1 MALVNNATTIGTG
14 GQNLV
19 LETAGHIYIK
29 VNERYYELDFK
40 NSGSEKLYGK
50 PIVNE
55 VVQPTEEVDLSD
67 YITNDDLKKA
77 LKKYVTEKSW
87 QDVMDTQSALQ
98 NSLLDF
104 EEAIKPITVQTMQVV
119 VGSEELQFDWIY
131 SFTKTKGPNNSF
143 VDSPLYI
150 DMDESSTHYNQLVW
164 NPGYIKHY
172 TFDGPEIVRPEDSLG
187 SSYSDDQL
195 KKYWRW
201 YIKNSEGNDEL
212 EEINMDG
219 TFYVYLKV
227 PHSSGY
233 NKEGLDSLKSL
244 DSSSSS
250 ESSESSNNS
259 DIWGNGIHHAN
270 LDLDKNGMPL
280 QLVGTGIYAKTGIG
294 QVVYSSEAIKFG
306 PEHDETTGLNYY
318 YLLYAIVTNS
328 DGSPSIS
335 TLNGFTEIL
344 PGQIRAYIFATP
356 AGDQY
361 LDFLHGK
368 FRIGS
373 DTEYLEWNGTNL
385 NIKGGISVT
394 GGELKTELE
403 KFQSPTDNEIECWFS
418 DDGATNNW
426 DLPLP
431 NGDNEDNIKA
441 TPNWPVS
448 TWGDN
453 HAEHLGD
460 FYYVVA
466 DNSNTTNINEK
477 GLAYR
482 YIKKDDKYYWDKVSD
497 HSISK
502 ELYKVYQAKE
512 TADQALEKFSD
523 WAADGVISPLEVT
536 DIETEYNFIIN
547 DYKEQSYKATSLNLK
562 ETTEWTN
569 YNTAYNNYKTS
580 LEKVFTWWNGIKSD
594 PNTRIGTYPIP
605 NDFQTNLEAYYSAR
619 STFINLAFKNSTADV
634 SYITAAIKKGRTD
647 ITGGLVMTGLIEL
660 GFGLTNN
667 PDDANYYDSFRVMSG
682 INGICIKKDDNGN
695 YDYTDPAVW
704 FGGNNLD
711 LENEADM
718 NKPETCLLFIQ
729 KSDNTY
735 NKYAKS
741 DSTVVGTL
749 YKWMKDDGTNYY
761 SLDKDGDKLVHWSD
775 SGIPLSSITLPSGV
789 FKYSYSQL
797 IQKTFTSPLSFGDS
811 AGNQQILY
819 GTIKAYL
826 LPVINNNSYTVYN
839 VLTKVTETLTGTFN
853 SYIVQSHT
861 SPGTIDLSKQT
872 IITYTPTD
880 STSISGFIFSLDD
893 TLPLHYISYT
903 NLIPTKENGFLYT
916 FGSSSMMIIDVYKYI
931 GTETYQLYK
940 WTNDS
945 GSIYTLDDYLTKPK
959 YVYSYSSTTNIAT
972 YLKNYTVADHFINW
986 AKAMFRMNGS
996 GYLANG
1002 NISWDKEGTLK
1013 IGESMTI
1020 NSNGIIDLGYLHSG
1034 QSSFW
1039 IGTKSNK
1046 MLEVANNTCTINGSL
1061 RARAKDYY
1069 SGSFVSIEDSSGTMI
1084 ADIGST
1090 PLSTGAIPTYLRQT
1104 DDVGVFNAKG
1114 SVMYGAVN
1122 IPEGWEYQLIPW
1134 YYCYTDNELYK
1145 INYFNLEY
1153 SFARVSK
1160 EIKLTIILRKSDGIV
1175 NTDTEVFT
1183 KTFNVSKSTQSGKIT
1198 ITNLSYAIRETGIS
1212 LEGYFGYS
1220 LFMTLS
1226 PGQVKSGIKSDSHI
1240 IIRRGPCE
1248 AQITQTSA
1256 SIKKG
1261 TYIRPNG
1268 ISSVFGQ
1275 NCKFQWLGAMGLDDN
1290 NRFNKDYNY
1299 CDEGGTFIVTIPS
1312 IENGGTA
1319 KNVVGLEITGYRDSS
1334 GKPVTPGISI
1344 NLGDGWH
1351 KLKIEDNT
1359 LKIVN

>member
-19 LETAGHIYIK
+19 LETAGHIYVK

-55 VVQPTEEVDLSD
+55 IVQPTEEVDLSD

-131 SFTKTKGPNNSF
+131 NFTQTKGPNNTF

-150 DMDESSTHYNQLVW
+150 DMDESSEHYNQLVW

-212 EEINMDG
+212 EEINIDG

-250 ESSESSNNS
+250 ESSSNS
-259 DIWGNGIHHAN
+259 DIKGNGIHYAN

-306 PEHDETTGLNYY
+306 PEYDETTGLNYY

-368 FRIGS
+368 FRIGG
-373 DTEYLEWNGTNL
+373 TGEYLEWDGEKL
-385 NIKGGISVT
+385 NIKGSISVT

-403 KFQSPTDNEIECWFS
+403 KFQSPTDNEIECWFPVGI
-418 DDGATNNW
+418 DGVNKY

-431 NGDNEDNIKA
+431 NA
-441 TPNWPVS
+441 TNKEAIPNWPVS
-448 TWGDN
+448 TWGN
-453 HAEHLGD
+453 NLAEHLGD
-460 FYYVVA
+460 FYYVLE
-466 DNSNTTNINEK
+466 DNSSTTDNEK
-477 GLAYR
+477 DWAYR
-482 YIKKDDKYYWDKVSD
+482 YIKKDDKYYWDRVSD

-512 TADQALEKFSD
+512 TADQALNKLNK
-523 WAADGVISPLEVT
+523 WAEDGVISPFEIT
-536 DIETEYNFIIN
+536 EIETEYNFIIN
-547 DYKEQSYKATSLNLK
+547 DYKEQSKKFQDLGLTSKEWTTYDAKYTIYKGDLEGIVNWWNNP
-562 ETTEWTN
+562 ERTTETYDIPAGFKDHMEGY
-569 YNTAYNNYKTS
+569 YN
-580 LEKVFTWWNGIKSD
+580 
-594 PNTRIGTYPIP
+594 
-605 NDFQTNLEAYYSAR
+605 AR
-619 STFINLAFKNSTADV
+619 SAFINLAFEASIADV

-647 ITGGLVMTGLIEL
+647 ITGGLIMTGLIEL
-660 GFGLTNN
+660 GFGLAK
-667 PDDANYYDSFRVMSG
+667 PEDANYYDSFRVMSG
-682 INGICIKKDDNGN
+682 INGICEKKDVSGN
-695 YDYTDPAVW
+695 YDYTDPAIW

-711 LENEADM
+711 LENENDM

-741 DSTVVGTL
+741 DSTVEGTL
-749 YKWMKDDGTNYY
+749 YKWTKNDSSNSNYY
-761 SLDKDGDKLVHWSD
+761 SLDEAGDKLVHWSD
-775 SGIPLSSITLPSGV
+775 SGIPLSSITLPSGG
-789 FKYSYSQL
+789 FKYLYSQL
-797 IQKTFTSPLSFGDS
+797 IQKTFTTPLSFGDS

-826 LPVINNNSYTVYN
+826 LQVINNNSYTVYN
-839 VLTKVTETLTGTFN
+839 VLTKATETLTGTFN

-861 SPGTIDLSKQT
+861 SPDSIDLSKQT
-872 IITYTPTD
+872 IITYTPTNN
-880 STSISGFIFSLDD
+880 TSIEGFIF
-893 TLPLHYISYT
+893 TLNGTLHYISYT
-903 NLIPTKENGFLYT
+903 GLIPTKEKGFLYT
-916 FGSSSMMIIDVYKYI
+916 KGSGQTMVIDVYKYI

-940 WTNDS
+940 WTNDN

-959 YVYSYSSTTNIAT
+959 YVYSYSNNTPT

-1090 PLSTGAIPTYLRQT
+1090 PLSTKAIPTYLRQT

-1122 IPEGWEYQLIPW
+1122 IPEDWEYQLIPW
-1134 YYCYTDNELYK
+1134 YYCYTDNEIYK
-1145 INYFNLEY
+1145 VNYFNLEY

-1160 EIKLTIILRKSDGIV
+1160 EIILTIILRKSDGSV
-1175 NTDTEVFT
+1175 NYDTVVFT
-1183 KTFNVSKSTQSGKIT
+1183 QTFKVSKNTQSGKIT
-1198 ITNLSYAIRETGIS
+1198 ITNLDNAIKETGIP
-1212 LEGYFGYS
+1212 LESYFGYS

-1226 PGQVKSGIKSDSHI
+1226 PGQVKSGISSNSHI

-1248 AQITQTSA
+1248 AQITQTSS

-1275 NCKFQWLGAMGLDDN
+1275 NCKFQWLGTMVLDANGNFDTTE
-1290 NRFNKDYNY
+1290 NY
-1299 CDEGGTFIVTIPS
+1299 RSQGGTFIVTIPS
-1312 IENGGTA
+1312 VTGGDAA
-1319 KNVVGLEITGYRDSS
+1319 KNVIGLELTGYKDSS
-1334 GKPVTPGISI
+1334 GNSATPGISI

-1351 KLKIEDNT
+1351 KLKIENNT

>member
-1 MALVNNATTIGTG
+1 MALVNNATTIGTS

-19 LETAGHIYIK
+19 LETAGHIYVK

-87 QDVMDTQSALQ
+87 QDVMNTQSALQ

-119 VGSEELQFDWIY
+119 VGSEELQFDWI
-131 SFTKTKGPNNSF
+131 FDFAHTKGPNNTF

-244 DSSSSS
+244 DSSSSLDTPI
-250 ESSESSNNS
+250 NP
-259 DIWGNGIHHAN
+259 GNGLHNAN
-270 LDLDKNGMPL
+270 LDLDENGMPL

-294 QVVYSSEAIKFG
+294 KVVYSSEAIKFG
-306 PEHDETTGLNYY
+306 PEYDETTGLNYY

-361 LDFLHGK
+361 LDFLHGIFK
-368 FRIGS
+368 IGNDS
-373 DTEYLEWNGTNL
+373 DYLKWDGKKL
-385 NIKGGISVT
+385 DIKGSISVT
-394 GGELKTELE
+394 GGSLQTELE
-403 KFQSPTDNEIECWFS
+403 KFQSPTDNEIECWFPIGI
-418 DDGATNNW
+418 DGVNKY

-431 NGDNEDNIKA
+431 NATNKEA

-448 TWGDN
+448 TWGN
-453 HAEHLGD
+453 NLAEHLGD
-460 FYYVVA
+460 FYYVLE
-466 DNSNTTNINEK
+466 DNPNTTNINEK
-477 GLAYR
+477 DWAYR
-482 YIKKDDKYYWDKVSD
+482 YIKKDDKYYWDRVSD

-512 TADQALEKFSD
+512 TADQALKKFSD

-569 YNTAYNNYKTS
+569 YDAAYTNYEKS
-580 LEKVFTWWNGIKSD
+580 LKDVLDWWDGIKSYPD
-594 PNTRIGTYPIP
+594 KRTGTYPIP
-605 NDFQTNLEAYYSAR
+605 KNFKTNLDSYYSTR
-619 STFINLAFKNSTADV
+619 SLFINLALSSSLVDV
-634 SYITAAIKKGRTD
+634 SYITAAIKKGKTD
-647 ITGGLVMTGLIEL
+647 ITGGLIMTGLIEL
-660 GFGLTNN
+660 GFGLAKPEDT
-667 PDDANYYDSFRVMSG
+667 NYYDSFRVMSG

-695 YDYTDPAVW
+695 YDYSDPAVW

-711 LENEADM
+711 LENENDM

-729 KSDNTY
+729 KSDGTY

-741 DSTVVGTL
+741 DSTVEGTL
-749 YKWMKDDGTNYY
+749 YKWTKNDSSNSNYY
-761 SLDKDGDKLVHWSD
+761 SLDEAGDKLVHWSD
-775 SGIPLSSITLPSGV
+775 SGIPLSSITLPSGG
-789 FKYSYSQL
+789 FKYSYSQV
-797 IQKTFTSPLSFGDS
+797 IQKTFTNPLSFGDS
-811 AGNQQILY
+811 VGNSQILY

-826 LPVINNNSYTVYN
+826 LQVINNNSYTVYN
-839 VLTKVTETLTGTFN
+839 VLTKGTETLTGTFN
-853 SYIVQSHT
+853 SYIVKSHT
-861 SPGTIDLSKQT
+861 SPGSIDLSKQT
-872 IITYTPTD
+872 IITYTPTN
-880 STSISGFIFSLDD
+880 STNIEGFIFTLND
-893 TLPLHYISYT
+893 TNHYISYT
-903 NLIPTKENGFLYT
+903 GLIPTKEKGFLYT
-916 FGSSSMMIIDVYKYI
+916 VGSGQTMVIDVYKYI

-940 WTNDS
+940 WTNDN

-959 YVYSYSSTTNIAT
+959 YVYSYPNNTPT

-1039 IGTKSNK
+1039 IGTESNK

-1090 PLSTGAIPTYLRQT
+1090 PLSTKAIPTYLRQT
-1104 DDVGVFNAKG
+1104 DDVGVFDAKG

-1134 YYCYTDNELYK
+1134 YYCYTDNEIYK

-1160 EIKLTIILRKSDGIV
+1160 AIKLTIVLRKSDGFI

-1183 KTFNVSKSTQSGKIT
+1183 KTFNVSKDTQSGKIT
-1198 ITNLSYAIRETGIS
+1198 ITNLYNIIKETGIS
-1212 LEGYFGYS
+1212 LKSYFGYS

-1226 PGQVKSGIKSDSHI
+1226 PGQVKSGISSNSHI
-1240 IIRRGPCE
+1240 IIKRGSCE
-1248 AQITQTSA
+1248 AQITQTSS

-1275 NCKFQWLGAMGLDDN
+1275 NCKFQWLGTMVSDANGNFDTN
-1290 NRFNKDYNY
+1290 ENY
-1299 CDEGGTFIVTIPS
+1299 RSQGGTFIVTIPS
-1312 IENGGTA
+1312 VTGGDAA
-1319 KNVVGLEITGYRDSS
+1319 KNVIGLELTGYKDSS
-1334 GKPVTPGISI
+1334 GNNPTPGISI

-1351 KLKIEDNT
+1351 RLKIEDNT

>member
-19 LETAGHIYIK
+19 LETAGHIYVK

-55 VVQPTEEVDLSD
+55 IVQPAEEVDLSD

-119 VGSEELQFDWIY
+119 VGSEELQFDWI
-131 SFTKTKGPNNSF
+131 FDFAHTKGPNNTF

-150 DMDESSTHYNQLVW
+150 DMDESSEYYNQLVW

-187 SSYSDDQL
+187 SSYSDNQL

-250 ESSESSNNS
+250 ESSSNS
-259 DIWGNGIHHAN
+259 DIKGNGIHYAN

-306 PEHDETTGLNYY
+306 PEYDETTGLNYY

-403 KFQSPTDNEIECWFS
+403 KFQSPTDNEIECWFPVGI
-418 DDGATNNW
+418 DGVNKY

-431 NGDNEDNIKA
+431 NA
-441 TPNWPVS
+441 TNKEAIPNWPVS
-448 TWGDN
+448 TWGN
-453 HAEHLGD
+453 NLAEHLGD
-460 FYYVVA
+460 FYYVLE
-466 DNSNTTNINEK
+466 DNLSTTDNEK
-477 GLAYR
+477 DWAYR
-482 YIKKDDKYYWDKVSD
+482 YIKKDDKYYWDRVSD

-512 TADQALEKFSD
+512 TADQALNKLNK
-523 WAADGVISPLEVT
+523 WAEDGVISPFEIT
-536 DIETEYNFIIN
+536 EIETEYNFIIN
-547 DYKEQSYKATSLNLK
+547 DYKEQSKKFQDLGLTSKEWTTYDAKYTIYKGDLEGIVNWWNNP
-562 ETTEWTN
+562 ERTTETYDIPAGFKDHMEGY
-569 YNTAYNNYKTS
+569 YN
-580 LEKVFTWWNGIKSD
+580 
-594 PNTRIGTYPIP
+594 
-605 NDFQTNLEAYYSAR
+605 AR
-619 STFINLAFKNSTADV
+619 SAFINLAFEASIADV

-647 ITGGLVMTGLIEL
+647 ITGGLIMTGLIEL
-660 GFGLTNN
+660 GFGLAK
-667 PDDANYYDSFRVMSG
+667 PEDANYYDSFRVMSG
-682 INGICIKKDDNGN
+682 INGICEKKDVSGN
-695 YDYTDPAVW
+695 YDYTDPAIW

-711 LENEADM
+711 LENENDM

-741 DSTVVGTL
+741 DSTVEGTL
-749 YKWMKDDGTNYY
+749 YKWTKNDSSNSNYY
-761 SLDKDGDKLVHWSD
+761 SLDEAGDKLVHWSD
-775 SGIPLSSITLPSGV
+775 SGIPLSSITLPSGG
-789 FKYSYSQL
+789 FKYLYSQL
-797 IQKTFTSPLSFGDS
+797 IQKTFTTPLSFGDS

-826 LPVINNNSYTVYN
+826 LQVINNNSYTVYN
-839 VLTKVTETLTGTFN
+839 VLTKATETLTGTFN

-861 SPGTIDLSKQT
+861 SPGSIDLSKQT
-872 IITYTPTD
+872 IITYTPTNN
-880 STSISGFIFSLDD
+880 TSIEGFIF
-893 TLPLHYISYT
+893 TLNGTLHYISYT
-903 NLIPTKENGFLYT
+903 GLIPTKEKGFLYT
-916 FGSSSMMIIDVYKYI
+916 KGSGQTMVIDVYKYI

-940 WTNDS
+940 WTNDN

-959 YVYSYSSTTNIAT
+959 YVYSYSNNTPT

-1090 PLSTGAIPTYLRQT
+1090 PLSTKAIPTYLRQT

-1122 IPEGWEYQLIPW
+1122 IPEDWEYQLIPW
-1134 YYCYTDNELYK
+1134 YYCYTDNEIYK
-1145 INYFNLEY
+1145 VNYFNLEY

-1160 EIKLTIILRKSDGIV
+1160 EIILTIILRKSDGSV
-1175 NTDTEVFT
+1175 NYDTVVFT
-1183 KTFNVSKSTQSGKIT
+1183 QTFKVSKNTQSGKIT
-1198 ITNLSYAIRETGIS
+1198 ITNLDNAIKETGIP
-1212 LEGYFGYS
+1212 LESYFGYS

-1226 PGQVKSGIKSDSHI
+1226 PGQVKSGISSNSHI

-1248 AQITQTSA
+1248 AQITQTSS

-1275 NCKFQWLGAMGLDDN
+1275 NCKFQWLGTMVLDANGNFDTTE
-1290 NRFNKDYNY
+1290 NY
-1299 CDEGGTFIVTIPS
+1299 RSQGGTFIVTIPS
-1312 IENGGTA
+1312 VTGGDAA
-1319 KNVVGLEITGYRDSS
+1319 KNVIGLELTGYKDSS
-1334 GKPVTPGISI
+1334 GNSATPGISI

-1351 KLKIEDNT
+1351 RLKIENNT

>member
-19 LETAGHIYIK
+19 LETAGRIYVK

-55 VVQPTEEVDLSD
+55 IVQPTEEVDLSD

-131 SFTKTKGPNNSF
+131 SFTQTKGPNNTF

-150 DMDESSTHYNQLVW
+150 DMDESSEHYNQLVW

-227 PHSSGY
+227 PHSGGY

-250 ESSESSNNS
+250 ESSESSNNP
-259 DIWGNGIHHAN
+259 DIKGKGIHNAN

-356 AGDQY
+356 NGDQY

-373 DTEYLEWNGTNL
+373 NSEYLEWDGEKL
-385 NIKGGISVT
+385 NIKGSISVT
-394 GGELKTELE
+394 GGDLQTELE

-418 DDGATNNW
+418 DKGAENNW

-441 TPNWPVS
+441 TPNWPAS
-448 TWGDN
+448 TWGNN

-466 DNSNTTNINEK
+466 DNPNTTNINEK
-477 GLAYR
+477 DWAYR
-482 YIKKDDKYYWDKVSD
+482 YIKKDDKYYWDRVSD

-512 TADQALEKFSD
+512 TADQALNKLNK
-523 WAADGVISPLEVT
+523 WAEDGVISPLEIT
-536 DIETEYNFIIN
+536 EIETEYNFIIN
-547 DYKEQSYKATSLNLK
+547 DYKEQSKKSQDLGLTSEEWTTYNDKYIIYKGDLESIVNWWNNP
-562 ETTEWTN
+562 ERTTETCDIPTGFKN
-569 YNTAYNNYKTS
+569 HMEEYYN
-580 LEKVFTWWNGIKSD
+580 
-594 PNTRIGTYPIP
+594 
-605 NDFQTNLEAYYSAR
+605 AR
-619 STFINLAFKNSTADV
+619 SAFINLAFEASVADV
-634 SYITAAIKKGRTD
+634 SYITAAIKKGKTD
-647 ITGGLVMTGLIEL
+647 ITGGLIMTGLIEL
-660 GFGLTNN
+660 GFGLAK
-667 PDDANYYDSFRVMSG
+667 PEDANYYDSFRVMSG
-682 INGICIKKDDNGN
+682 INGICEKKDASGN
-695 YDYTDPAVW
+695 YDYTDPAIW

-711 LENEADM
+711 LENENDM

-761 SLDKDGDKLVHWSD
+761 SLDKGGDKLVHWSD
-775 SGIPLSSITLPSGV
+775 SGIPLSSITLPSGG

-797 IQKTFTSPLSFGDS
+797 IQKTFTSPLSFEDS

-826 LPVINNNSYTVYN
+826 LQVINNNSYTVYN
-839 VLTKVTETLTGTFN
+839 VLTKTTETLTGTFN
-853 SYIVQSHT
+853 SYIVKSHT

-880 STSISGFIFSLDD
+880 STSISGFIFSLNG
-893 TLPLHYISYT
+893 TNHYISYT
-903 NLIPTKENGFLYT
+903 GLIPTKENGFLYT

-945 GSIYTLDDYLTKPK
+945 ESIYTLDDYLTKPK
-959 YVYSYSSTTNIAT
+959 YVYSYSSTNNIAT
-972 YLKNYTVADHFINW
+972 YLRNYTVVDHFINW

-1104 DDVGVFNAKG
+1104 DDVGIFDAKG

-1134 YYCYTDNELYK
+1134 YYCYTNNEIYK

-1160 EIKLTIILRKSDGIV
+1160 EIELTIILRKSDGSV
-1175 NTDTEVFT
+1175 NYDTKVFT

-1198 ITNLSYAIRETGIS
+1198 ITNLSNAIKETGIS
-1212 LEGYFGYS
+1212 LESYFGYS

-1256 SIKKG
+1256 SIKEG

-1275 NCKFQWLGAMGLDDN
+1275 NCKFQWLGAMEQNSYGDFN
-1290 NRFNKDYNY
+1290 NYRSQ
-1299 CDEGGTFIVTIPS
+1299 GGTFIVAIPS
-1312 IENGGTA
+1312 KEGGDAA
-1319 KNVVGLEITGYRDSS
+1319 KNIVGLEITGYRDSS
-1334 GKPVTPGISI
+1334 GNKVTPGISI

-1351 KLKIEDNT
+1351 RLKIENNT

>member
-19 LETAGHIYIK
+19 LETAGHIYVK

-55 VVQPTEEVDLSD
+55 IVQPTEEVDLSD

-201 YIKNSEGNDEL
+201 YIKNSEGVDDI

-270 LDLDKNGMPL
+270 LDLDENGMPL

-306 PEHDETTGLNYY
+306 PEYDETTGLNYY

-361 LDFLHGK
+361 LDFLHGIFK
-368 FRIGS
+368 IGNDS
-373 DTEYLEWNGTNL
+373 DYLKWDGKKL
-385 NIKGGISVT
+385 DIKGSISVT
-394 GGELKTELE
+394 GGSLQTELE
-403 KFQSPTDNEIECWFS
+403 KFQSPTYNEIECWFS
-418 DDGATNNW
+418 DEGAINNY

-431 NGDNEDNIKA
+431 NENNKGAD
-441 TPNWPVS
+441 PNWPVS
-448 TWGDN
+448 TWDGDYAK
-453 HAEHLGD
+453 HVGD
-460 FYYVVA
+460 FYYVVE
-466 DNSNTTNINEK
+466 DNTNTTDNEK
-477 GLAYR
+477 GLAYH
-482 YIKKDDKYYWDKVSD
+482 YIKDGDNYYWAKVSD
-497 HSISK
+497 NSLSL
-502 ELYKVYQAKE
+502 ELYKVYQAKKE
-512 TADQALEKFSD
+512 ADEAINKFSE

-536 DIETEYNFIIN
+536 YIETEYNFIIN

-562 ETTEWTN
+562 KTTEWTK
-569 YNTAYNNYKTS
+569 YNTAYDNYKTN
-580 LEKVFTWWNGIKSD
+580 LEKVFTWWNEIKNDSD
-594 PNTRIGTYPIP
+594 KRTGTYAIP
-605 NDFQTNLEAYYSAR
+605 DDFKTILDSYYSTR
-619 STFINLAFKNSTADV
+619 SVFINLALSSSLADV

-647 ITGGLVMTGLIEL
+647 ITGGLIMSGLIEL
-660 GFGLTNN
+660 GFGLAK

-682 INGICIKKDDNGN
+682 INGICEKKDASGN
-695 YDYTDPAVW
+695 YDYTDPAIW

-741 DSTVVGTL
+741 DSIVEGTL
-749 YKWMKDDGTNYY
+749 YKWIKNDSTNYY
-761 SLDKDGDKLVHWSD
+761 SLDKAGDKLVHWSD
-775 SGIPLSSITLPSGV
+775 SEIPLSSITLPSGG

-797 IQKTFTSPLSFGDS
+797 IQKTFTSPLSFEDS

-826 LPVINNNSYTVYN
+826 LQVINNNSYTVYN
-839 VLTKVTETLTGTFN
+839 VLTKQTETLTGTFN
-853 SYIVQSHT
+853 SYIVKSHT
-861 SPGTIDLSKQT
+861 SPGTIDLSKRT

-903 NLIPTKENGFLYT
+903 GLIPTKENGFLYT

-959 YVYSYSSTTNIAT
+959 YVYSYSSTNNTAT
-972 YLKNYTVADHFINW
+972 YLRNYTVVDHFINW

-996 GYLANG
+996 GYLASG
-1002 NISWDKEGTLK
+1002 NISWNKEGTLK

-1020 NSNGIIDLGYLHSG
+1020 SSNGIIDLGYLHSG

-1090 PLSTGAIPTYLRQT
+1090 PLSTKAIPTYLRQT
-1104 DDVGVFNAKG
+1104 DDVGVFDAKG

-1134 YYCYTDNELYK
+1134 YYCYTDNEIYK

-1160 EIKLTIILRKSDGIV
+1160 EIKLTIILRKSDGSV
-1175 NTDTEVFT
+1175 NYDTEVFT
-1183 KTFNVSKSTQSGKIT
+1183 KTFNVSKDTQSGKIT
-1198 ITNLSYAIRETGIS
+1198 ITNLYNIIKETGIS
-1212 LEGYFGYS
+1212 LESYFGYS
-1220 LFMTLS
+1220 LFITLS
-1226 PGQVKSGIKSDSHI
+1226 PGQVKSGISSNSHI

-1248 AQITQTSA
+1248 TQITQISS

-1275 NCKFQWLGAMGLDDN
+1275 NCKFQWLGAMVSDTNGNFDTTE
-1290 NRFNKDYNY
+1290 NY
-1299 CDEGGTFIVTIPS
+1299 RSQGGTFIVTVPS
-1312 IENGGTA
+1312 VTGGDAA
-1319 KNVVGLEITGYRDSS
+1319 KNVIGLELTGYRDSS
-1334 GKPVTPGISI
+1334 GNKVTPGISI

-1351 KLKIEDNT
+1351 RLKIENNT

>member
-19 LETAGHIYIK
+19 LETAGRIYVK

-55 VVQPTEEVDLSD
+55 IVQPTEEVDLSD

-131 SFTKTKGPNNSF
+131 SFTQTKGPNNAF

-150 DMDESSTHYNQLVW
+150 DMDESSEHYNQLVW

-250 ESSESSNNS
+250 DTPINP
-259 DIWGNGIHHAN
+259 GNGIHNAN

-373 DTEYLEWNGTNL
+373 NSEYLEWDGEKL
-385 NIKGGISVT
+385 NIKGSISVT
-394 GGELKTELE
+394 GGDLQTELE
-403 KFQSPTDNEIECWFS
+403 KFQSPTYNEIECWFS
-418 DDGATNNW
+418 DDVEENKYN
-426 DLPLP
+426 LPLP
-431 NGDNEDNIKA
+431 NENNKEAN
-441 TPNWPVS
+441 PNWPVS
-448 TWGDN
+448 TWNGDYAK
-453 HAEHLGD
+453 HVGD

-466 DNSNTTNINEK
+466 DNPDTTNNEE
-477 GLAYR
+477 GLAYH
-482 YIKKDDKYYWDKVSD
+482 YIKDGDNYYWAKVSD
-497 HSISK
+497 NSLSL
-502 ELYKVYQAKE
+502 ELYKVYQAKKE
-512 TADQALEKFSD
+512 ADEAINKFSE
-523 WAADGVISPLEVT
+523 WSADGVISPLEVT

-547 DYKEQSYKATSLNLK
+547 DYKEQSYKATTLNLE
-562 ETTEWTN
+562 ETKEWTN
-569 YNTAYNNYKTS
+569 YDAAYNKYKTS
-580 LEKVFTWWNGIKSD
+580 LEGVFTWWNGIKSD
-594 PNTRIGTYPIP
+594 PNTRTGTYIIP
-605 NDFQTNLEAYYSAR
+605 DDFKTNLDSYYSTR
-619 STFINLAFKNSTADV
+619 SLFINLALSSSLTDV
-634 SYITAAIKKGRTD
+634 SYITAAIKKGKTD
-647 ITGGLVMTGLIEL
+647 ITGGLIMTGLIEL

-667 PDDANYYDSFRVMSG
+667 PDDTNYYDSFRVMSG
-682 INGICIKKDDNGN
+682 INGICIKKDASGN

-711 LENEADM
+711 LENENDM

-749 YKWMKDDGTNYY
+749 HKWMKDDGANYY

-775 SGIPLSSITLPSGV
+775 SGIPLSSITLPSYV

-797 IQKTFTSPLSFGDS
+797 IQKTFTSTLSFEDS

-826 LPVINNNSYTVYN
+826 LQFINNNSYTVYN
-839 VLTKVTETLTGTFN
+839 VLTKQTETLTGTFN

-880 STSISGFIFSLDD
+880 NTSIEGFIF
-893 TLPLHYISYT
+893 TLNGTNHYISYT
-903 NLIPTKENGFLYT
+903 GLIPTKEKGFLYT
-916 FGSSSMMIIDVYKYI
+916 VGSGQTMVIDVYKYI

-959 YVYSYSSTTNIAT
+959 YVYSYSNNTPT

-1090 PLSTGAIPTYLRQT
+1090 PLSTKAIPTYLRQT
-1104 DDVGVFNAKG
+1104 DDVGIFDAKG

-1134 YYCYTDNELYK
+1134 YYCYTDNEIYK

-1160 EIKLTIILRKSDGIV
+1160 EIELTIILRKSDGSV
-1175 NTDTEVFT
+1175 NDDTKVFT

-1198 ITNLSYAIRETGIS
+1198 ITNLSNAIKETGIS
-1212 LEGYFGYS
+1212 LKSYFGYS

-1226 PGQVKSGIKSDSHI
+1226 PGQVKSGINSNSHI

-1248 AQITQTSA
+1248 AQITQTSS

-1275 NCKFQWLGAMGLDDN
+1275 NCKFQWLGAMVSDTNGNFDTN
-1290 NRFNKDYNY
+1290 ENY
-1299 CDEGGTFIVTIPS
+1299 RSQGGTFIVTVPS
-1312 IENGGTA
+1312 VTGGDAA
-1319 KNVVGLEITGYRDSS
+1319 KNVIGLELTGYRDSS
-1334 GKPVTPGISI
+1334 GNKSTPGISI

-1351 KLKIEDNT
+1351 RLKIENNT

>member
-19 LETAGHIYIK
+19 LETAGHIYVK

-55 VVQPTEEVDLSD
+55 IVQPTEEVDLSD

-131 SFTKTKGPNNSF
+131 SFTQTKGPNNAF

-150 DMDESSTHYNQLVW
+150 DMDESSEHYNQLVW

-201 YIKNSEGNDEL
+201 YIKNSEGKDAL

-233 NKEGLDSLKSL
+233 NKEGLDNLKSL
-244 DSSSSS
+244 NSSSGS
-250 ESSESSNNS
+250 ESSESSNNP
-259 DIWGNGIHHAN
+259 DIKGKGIHNAN

-356 AGDQY
+356 NGDQY
-361 LDFLHGK
+361 LDFLHGIFK
-368 FRIGS
+368 IGNDS
-373 DTEYLEWNGTNL
+373 DYLKWDGEKL
-385 NIKGGISVT
+385 DIKGSISVT
-394 GGELKTELE
+394 GGSLQTELE
-403 KFQSPTDNEIECWFS
+403 KFQSPTYNEIECWFS
-418 DDGATNNW
+418 DDGAENNW

-431 NGDNEDNIKA
+431 NENNKEAKS
-441 TPNWPVS
+441 NWPVS
-448 TWGDN
+448 TWNGDYAK
-453 HAEHLGD
+453 HIGD
-460 FYYVVA
+460 FYYVVE
-466 DNSNTTNINEK
+466 DNPNTTDNEK
-477 GLAYR
+477 GLAYH
-482 YIKKDDKYYWDKVSD
+482 YIKDGDNYYWARVSD
-497 HSISK
+497 KSLSL
-502 ELYKVYQAKE
+502 ELYKVYQAKKE
-512 TADQALEKFSD
+512 ADEALNKFSE
-523 WAADGVISPLEVT
+523 WAADGVISPFEIT
-536 DIETEYNFIIN
+536 EIETEYNFIIN
-547 DYKEQSYKATSLNLK
+547 DYKEQLNKANTLNLTSTDK
-562 ETTEWTN
+562 WKN
-569 YNTAYNNYKTS
+569 YYNSYVLYEGCLDTILK
-580 LEKVFTWWNGIKSD
+580 WWND
-594 PNTRIGTYPIP
+594 PDRAKDTYTIN
-605 NDFQTNLEAYYSAR
+605 NDLKTYLENYYSAR
-619 STFINLAFKNSTADV
+619 SEFINLAFESSGNDI
-634 SYITAAIKKGRTD
+634 SYITAAIKKGKTD
-647 ITGGLVMTGLIEL
+647 ITGGLIMTGLIEL

-682 INGICIKKDDNGN
+682 INGICIKKDASGN
-695 YDYTDPAVW
+695 YDYTDPAIW

-711 LENEADM
+711 LENEDDM

-789 FKYSYSQL
+789 SKYSYSQL

-826 LPVINNNSYTVYN
+826 LQVINNNSYTVYN
-839 VLTKVTETLTGTFN
+839 VLTKQTETLTGTFN

-861 SPGTIDLSKQT
+861 SPDTIDLSKKN

-880 STSISGFIFSLDD
+880 STSISGFIFNLNN
-893 TLPLHYISYT
+893 TLHYISYT
-903 NLIPTKENGFLYT
+903 DLIPTKEKGFLYT
-916 FGSSSMMIIDVYKYI
+916 VGSGQTRVIDVYKYI

-959 YVYSYSSTTNIAT
+959 YVYSYSSTNNIAT
-972 YLKNYTVADHFINW
+972 YLRNYTVVDHFINW

-1020 NSNGIIDLGYLHSG
+1020 SSNGIIDLGYLHSG

-1090 PLSTGAIPTYLRQT
+1090 PLSTKAIPTYLRQT

-1134 YYCYTDNELYK
+1134 YYCYTDNEIYK

-1160 EIKLTIILRKSDGIV
+1160 EIKLTIILRKSDGFV
-1175 NTDTEVFT
+1175 NKDTVVFSQPF
-1183 KTFNVSKSTQSGKIT
+1183 KVSKGTQSGKIT
-1198 ITNLSYAIRETGIS
+1198 ITNLYNTIKETGIS
-1212 LEGYFGYS
+1212 LGSYFGYS

-1240 IIRRGPCE
+1240 IIRRGSCE

-1275 NCKFQWLGAMGLDDN
+1275 NCKFQWLGAMGLDND

-1319 KNVVGLEITGYRDSS
+1319 KDVVGLEITGYRDSS
-1334 GKPVTPGISI
+1334 GNPATPGISI

-1351 KLKIEDNT
+1351 RLKIENNT

>member
-19 LETAGHIYIK
+19 LETAGRIYVK

-131 SFTKTKGPNNSF
+131 SFTQTKGPNNAF

-150 DMDESSTHYNQLVW
+150 DMDESSEHYNQLVW

-244 DSSSSS
+244 DSSSGS
-250 ESSESSNNS
+250 ESSESSNNP
-259 DIWGNGIHHAN
+259 DIKGKGIHNAN

-356 AGDQY
+356 NGDQY

-373 DTEYLEWNGTNL
+373 NSEYLEWDGEKL
-385 NIKGGISVT
+385 NIKGSISVT
-394 GGELKTELE
+394 GGDLQTELE
-403 KFQSPTDNEIECWFS
+403 KFQSPTYNEIECWFS
-418 DDGATNNW
+418 DDVEENKYN
-426 DLPLP
+426 LPLP
-431 NGDNEDNIKA
+431 NENNKEAN
-441 TPNWPVS
+441 PNWPVS
-448 TWGDN
+448 TWNGDYAK
-453 HAEHLGD
+453 HVGD

-466 DNSNTTNINEK
+466 DNPDTTNNEE
-477 GLAYR
+477 GLAYH
-482 YIKKDDKYYWDKVSD
+482 YIKDGDNYYWARVSD
-497 HSISK
+497 KSLSL
-502 ELYKVYQAKE
+502 ELYKVYQAKKE
-512 TADQALEKFSD
+512 ADEAINKFSE

-569 YNTAYNNYKTS
+569 YDNAYNKYKTS
-580 LEKVFTWWNGIKSD
+580 LEKVFTWWNGIKNYPD
-594 PNTRIGTYPIP
+594 KRTGTYPIP
-605 NDFQTNLEAYYSAR
+605 DDFKTNLDSYYSTR
-619 STFINLAFKNSTADV
+619 SIFINLALSSSLVDI
-634 SYITAAIKKGRTD
+634 SYITAAIKKGKTD
-647 ITGGLVMTGLIEL
+647 ITGGLIMTGLIEL
-660 GFGLTNN
+660 GFGLAK
-667 PDDANYYDSFRVMSG
+667 PEDANYYDSFRVMSG
-682 INGICIKKDDNGN
+682 INGICEKKDASGN
-695 YDYTDPAVW
+695 YDYTDPAIW

-711 LENEADM
+711 LENENDM

-749 YKWMKDDGTNYY
+749 HKWMKDDGTNYY

-797 IQKTFTSPLSFGDS
+797 IQKTFTSTLSFEDS

-826 LPVINNNSYTVYN
+826 LQFINNNSYTVYN
-839 VLTKVTETLTGTFN
+839 VLTKQTETLTGTFN
-853 SYIVQSHT
+853 SYIVKSHT
-861 SPGTIDLSKQT
+861 SPDTIDLSKQT

-880 STSISGFIFSLDD
+880 STSIEGFIFILNG
-893 TLPLHYISYT
+893 TNHYISYT
-903 NLIPTKENGFLYT
+903 GLIPTKEKGFLYT
-916 FGSSSMMIIDVYKYI
+916 VGSGQTMVIDVYKYI

-959 YVYSYSSTTNIAT
+959 YVYSYSSTNNIAT
-972 YLKNYTVADHFINW
+972 YLRNYTVADHFINW

-1061 RARAKDYY
+1061 RAKAKNYY

-1104 DDVGVFNAKG
+1104 DDVGIFDAKG
-1114 SVMYGAVN
+1114 SVMYGTVN
-1122 IPEGWEYQLIPW
+1122 IPEDWEYQLIPW
-1134 YYCYTDNELYK
+1134 YNCYTDNEIYK
-1145 INYFNLEY
+1145 INYFNLDY

-1160 EIKLTIILRKSDGIV
+1160 AIKLTIVLRKSDGFV

-1183 KTFNVSKSTQSGKIT
+1183 KTFNVSKDTQSGSIT
-1198 ITNLSYAIRETGIS
+1198 VDNFKNNRIS
-1212 LEGYFGYS
+1212 LESYFSYS

-1226 PGQVKSGIKSDSHI
+1226 PGQVKSGIKSDSW
-1240 IIRRGPCE
+1240 IRINRGTCE

-1256 SIKKG
+1256 SIKEG

-1275 NCKFQWLGAMGLDDN
+1275 NCKFQWLGAMEQNSYGDFN
-1290 NRFNKDYNY
+1290 NYRSQ
-1299 CDEGGTFIVTIPS
+1299 GGTFIVAIPS
-1312 IENGGTA
+1312 KEGGDA
-1319 KNVVGLEITGYRDSS
+1319 VKNIVGLEITGYRDSS
-1334 GKPVTPGISI
+1334 GNKVTPGISI

-1351 KLKIEDNT
+1351 RLKIENNT

>member
-19 LETAGHIYIK
+19 LETAGRIYVK

-55 VVQPTEEVDLSD
+55 IVQPTEEVDLSD

-131 SFTKTKGPNNSF
+131 SFTQTKGPNNAF

-150 DMDESSTHYNQLVW
+150 DMDESSEHYNQLVW

-244 DSSSSS
+244 NSSSGS
-250 ESSESSNNS
+250 ESSESSNNP
-259 DIWGNGIHHAN
+259 DIKGKGIHNAN

-356 AGDQY
+356 NGDQY

-373 DTEYLEWNGTNL
+373 TSEYLEWDGEKL
-385 NIKGGISVT
+385 NIKGSISVT

-403 KFQSPTDNEIECWFS
+403 KFQSPTDNEIECWFPVGI
-418 DDGATNNW
+418 DGVKKY

-431 NGDNEDNIKA
+431 NATNKEA

-448 TWGDN
+448 TWGN
-453 HAEHLGD
+453 NLAEHLGD
-460 FYYVVA
+460 FYYVIE
-466 DNSNTTNINEK
+466 DNPNTTNINEK
-477 GLAYR
+477 DWAYR
-482 YIKKDDKYYWDKVSD
+482 YIKKDDKYYWDRVSD

-512 TADQALEKFSD
+512 TADQALNKLNK
-523 WAADGVISPLEVT
+523 WAEDGVISPLEIT
-536 DIETEYNFIIN
+536 EIETEYNFIIN
-547 DYKEQSYKATSLNLK
+547 DYKEQSKKSQDLGLTSEEWTTYNDKYIIYKGDLESIVNWWNNP
-562 ETTEWTN
+562 ERTTETCDIPTGFKN
-569 YNTAYNNYKTS
+569 HMEEYYN
-580 LEKVFTWWNGIKSD
+580 V
-594 PNTRIGTYPIP
+594 
-605 NDFQTNLEAYYSAR
+605 R
-619 STFINLAFKNSTADV
+619 STFINLAFEASIADV
-634 SYITAAIKKGRTD
+634 SYITAAIKKGKTD
-647 ITGGLVMTGLIEL
+647 ITGGLIMTGLIEL
-660 GFGLTNN
+660 GFGLAK
-667 PDDANYYDSFRVMSG
+667 PEDANYYDSFRVMSG
-682 INGICIKKDDNGN
+682 INGICEKKDASGN
-695 YDYTDPAVW
+695 YDYTDPAIW

-711 LENEADM
+711 LENENDM

-741 DSTVVGTL
+741 DSIVVGTL
-749 YKWMKDDGTNYY
+749 HKWMKDDGTNYY
-761 SLDKDGDKLVHWSD
+761 SLDKNGDKLVHWSD
-775 SGIPLSSITLPSGV
+775 SGIPLSSITLPSGG

-826 LPVINNNSYTVYN
+826 LQVINNNSYTVYN
-839 VLTKVTETLTGTFN
+839 VLTKTTETLTGTFN
-853 SYIVQSHT
+853 SYIVKSHT
-861 SPGTIDLSKQT
+861 SPDTIDLSKQT

-880 STSISGFIFSLDD
+880 STSISGFIFSLNG
-893 TLPLHYISYT
+893 TNHYISYT
-903 NLIPTKENGFLYT
+903 GLIPTKENGFLYT

-940 WTNDS
+940 WTNDN

-959 YVYSYSSTTNIAT
+959 YVYSYSSTNNIAT
-972 YLKNYTVADHFINW
+972 YLRNYTVVDHFINW

-1134 YYCYTDNELYK
+1134 YYCYTDNEIYK

-1160 EIKLTIILRKSDGIV
+1160 EIELTIILRKSDGSV
-1175 NTDTEVFT
+1175 NYDTKVFT

-1198 ITNLSYAIRETGIS
+1198 ITNLSNAIKETGIS
-1212 LEGYFGYS
+1212 LESYFGYS

-1256 SIKKG
+1256 SIKEG

-1275 NCKFQWLGAMGLDDN
+1275 NCKFQWLGAMEQNSYGDFN
-1290 NRFNKDYNY
+1290 NYRSQ
-1299 CDEGGTFIVTIPS
+1299 GGTFIVAIPS
-1312 IENGGTA
+1312 KEGGDAA
-1319 KNVVGLEITGYRDSS
+1319 KNIVGLEITGYRDSS
-1334 GKPVTPGISI
+1334 GNKVTPGISI

-1351 KLKIEDNT
+1351 RLKIENNT

>member
-1 MALVNNATTIGTG
+1 
-14 GQNLV
+14 
-19 LETAGHIYIK
+19 
-29 VNERYYELDFK
+29 
-40 NSGSEKLYGK
+40 
-50 PIVNE
+50 
-55 VVQPTEEVDLSD
+55 
-67 YITNDDLKKA
+67 
-77 LKKYVTEKSW
+77 
-87 QDVMDTQSALQ
+87 
-98 NSLLDF
+98 
-104 EEAIKPITVQTMQVV
+104 
-119 VGSEELQFDWIY
+119 
-131 SFTKTKGPNNSF
+131 
-143 VDSPLYI
+143 
-150 DMDESSTHYNQLVW
+150 
-164 NPGYIKHY
+164 
-172 TFDGPEIVRPEDSLG
+172 
-187 SSYSDDQL
+187 
-195 KKYWRW
+195 
-201 YIKNSEGNDEL
+201 
-212 EEINMDG
+212 
-219 TFYVYLKV
+219 
-227 PHSSGY
+227 
-233 NKEGLDSLKSL
+233 
-244 DSSSSS
+244 
-250 ESSESSNNS
+250 
-259 DIWGNGIHHAN
+259 
-270 LDLDKNGMPL
+270 MPL

-356 AGDQY
+356 NGDQY

-373 DTEYLEWNGTNL
+373 TSEYLEWDGEKL
-385 NIKGGISVT
+385 NIKGSISVT

-403 KFQSPTDNEIECWFS
+403 KFQSPTDNEIECWFPVGI
-418 DDGATNNW
+418 DGVKKY

-431 NGDNEDNIKA
+431 NATNKEA

-448 TWGDN
+448 TWGN
-453 HAEHLGD
+453 NLAEHLGD
-460 FYYVVA
+460 FYYVIE
-466 DNSNTTNINEK
+466 DNPNTTNINEK
-477 GLAYR
+477 DWAYR
-482 YIKKDDKYYWDKVSD
+482 YIKKDDKYYWDRVSD

-512 TADQALEKFSD
+512 TADQALNKLNK
-523 WAADGVISPLEVT
+523 WAEDGVISPLEIT
-536 DIETEYNFIIN
+536 EIETEYNFIIN
-547 DYKEQSYKATSLNLK
+547 DYKEQSKKSQDLGLTSEEWTTYNDKYIIYKGDLESIVNWWNNP
-562 ETTEWTN
+562 ERTTETCDIPTGFKN
-569 YNTAYNNYKTS
+569 HMEEYYN
-580 LEKVFTWWNGIKSD
+580 V
-594 PNTRIGTYPIP
+594 
-605 NDFQTNLEAYYSAR
+605 R
-619 STFINLAFKNSTADV
+619 STFINLAFEASIADV
-634 SYITAAIKKGRTD
+634 SYITAAIKKGKTD
-647 ITGGLVMTGLIEL
+647 ITGGLIMTGLIEL
-660 GFGLTNN
+660 GFGLAK
-667 PDDANYYDSFRVMSG
+667 PEDANYYDSFRVMSG
-682 INGICIKKDDNGN
+682 INGICEKKDASGN
-695 YDYTDPAVW
+695 YDYTDPAIW

-711 LENEADM
+711 LENENDM

-741 DSTVVGTL
+741 DSIVVGTL
-749 YKWMKDDGTNYY
+749 HKWMKDDGTNYY
-761 SLDKDGDKLVHWSD
+761 SLDKNGDKLVHWSD
-775 SGIPLSSITLPSGV
+775 SGIPLSSITLPSGG

-826 LPVINNNSYTVYN
+826 LQVINNNSYTVYN
-839 VLTKVTETLTGTFN
+839 VLTKTTETLTGTFN
-853 SYIVQSHT
+853 SYIVKSHT
-861 SPGTIDLSKQT
+861 SPDTIDLSKQT

-880 STSISGFIFSLDD
+880 STSISGFIFSLNG
-893 TLPLHYISYT
+893 TNHYISYT
-903 NLIPTKENGFLYT
+903 GLIPTKENGFLYT

-940 WTNDS
+940 WTNDN

-959 YVYSYSSTTNIAT
+959 YVYSYSSTNNIAT
-972 YLKNYTVADHFINW
+972 YLRNYTVVDHFINW

-1104 DDVGVFNAKG
+1104 DDVGIFDAKG

-1134 YYCYTDNELYK
+1134 YYCYTDNEIYK

-1160 EIKLTIILRKSDGIV
+1160 EIELTIILRKSDGSV
-1175 NTDTEVFT
+1175 NYDTKVFT

-1198 ITNLSYAIRETGIS
+1198 ITNLSNAIKETGIS
-1212 LEGYFGYS
+1212 LEDYFGYS

-1256 SIKKG
+1256 SIKEG

-1275 NCKFQWLGAMGLDDN
+1275 NCKFQWLGAMEQNSYGDFN
-1290 NRFNKDYNY
+1290 NYRSQ
-1299 CDEGGTFIVTIPS
+1299 GGTFIVAIPS
-1312 IENGGTA
+1312 KEGGDAA
-1319 KNVVGLEITGYRDSS
+1319 KNIVGLEITGYRDSS
-1334 GKPVTPGISI
+1334 GNKVTPGISI

-1351 KLKIEDNT
+1351 RLKIENNT

>member
-19 LETAGHIYIK
+19 LETAGHIYVK

-55 VVQPTEEVDLSD
+55 IVQPTEEVDLSD

-119 VGSEELQFDWIY
+119 VGSEELQFDWI
-131 SFTKTKGPNNSF
+131 FDFAHTKGPNNTF

-150 DMDESSTHYNQLVW
+150 DMDESSEHYNQLVW

-250 ESSESSNNS
+250 ESSSNS
-259 DIWGNGIHHAN
+259 DIKGNGIHYAN

-306 PEHDETTGLNYY
+306 PEYDETTGLNYY

-403 KFQSPTDNEIECWFS
+403 KFQSPTDNEIECWFPVGI
-418 DDGATNNW
+418 DGVNKY

-431 NGDNEDNIKA
+431 NA
-441 TPNWPVS
+441 TNKEAIPNWPVS
-448 TWGDN
+448 TWGN
-453 HAEHLGD
+453 NLAEHLGD
-460 FYYVVA
+460 FYYVLE
-466 DNSNTTNINEK
+466 DNSSTTDNEK
-477 GLAYR
+477 DWVYR
-482 YIKKDDKYYWDKVSD
+482 YIKKDGKYYWDRVSD

-512 TADQALEKFSD
+512 TADQALNKLNK
-523 WAADGVISPLEVT
+523 WAEDGVISPFEIT
-536 DIETEYNFIIN
+536 EIETEYNFIIN
-547 DYKEQSYKATSLNLK
+547 DYKEQSKKFQDLGLTSKEWTTYDAKYTIYKGDLEGIVNWWNNP
-562 ETTEWTN
+562 ERTTETYDIPAGFKDHMEGY
-569 YNTAYNNYKTS
+569 YN
-580 LEKVFTWWNGIKSD
+580 
-594 PNTRIGTYPIP
+594 
-605 NDFQTNLEAYYSAR
+605 AR
-619 STFINLAFKNSTADV
+619 SAFINLAFEASIADV

-647 ITGGLVMTGLIEL
+647 ITGGLIMTGLIEL
-660 GFGLTNN
+660 GFGLAK
-667 PDDANYYDSFRVMSG
+667 PEDANYYDSFRVMSG
-682 INGICIKKDDNGN
+682 INGICEKKDVSGN
-695 YDYTDPAVW
+695 YDYTDPAIW

-711 LENEADM
+711 LENENDM

-741 DSTVVGTL
+741 DSTVEGTL
-749 YKWMKDDGTNYY
+749 YKWTKNDSSNSNYY
-761 SLDKDGDKLVHWSD
+761 SLDEAGDKLVHWSD
-775 SGIPLSSITLPSGV
+775 SGIPLSSITLPSGG
-789 FKYSYSQL
+789 FKYLYSQL
-797 IQKTFTSPLSFGDS
+797 IQKTFTTPLSFGDS

-826 LPVINNNSYTVYN
+826 LQVINNNSYTVYN
-839 VLTKVTETLTGTFN
+839 VLTKATETLTGTFN

-861 SPGTIDLSKQT
+861 SPGSIDLSKQT
-872 IITYTPTD
+872 IITYTPTNN
-880 STSISGFIFSLDD
+880 TSIEGFIF
-893 TLPLHYISYT
+893 TLNGTLHYISYT
-903 NLIPTKENGFLYT
+903 GLIPTKEKGFLYT
-916 FGSSSMMIIDVYKYI
+916 KGSGQTMVIDVYKYV

-940 WTNDS
+940 WTNDN

-959 YVYSYSSTTNIAT
+959 YVYSYSNNTPT

-1039 IGTKSNK
+1039 IGTKNNK

-1061 RARAKDYY
+1061 LARAKDYY

-1090 PLSTGAIPTYLRQT
+1090 PLSTKAIPTYLRQT

-1134 YYCYTDNELYK
+1134 YYCYTDNEIYK

-1160 EIKLTIILRKSDGIV
+1160 EIKLTIILRKSDGFI

-1183 KTFNVSKSTQSGKIT
+1183 KTFNVSKDTQSGKIT
-1198 ITNLSYAIRETGIS
+1198 ITNLYNIIKETGIP
-1212 LEGYFGYS
+1212 LESYFGYS

-1226 PGQVKSGIKSDSHI
+1226 PGQVKSGISSNSHI

-1248 AQITQTSA
+1248 AQITQTSS

-1275 NCKFQWLGAMGLDDN
+1275 NCKFQWLGTMVSDANGNFDTTE
-1290 NRFNKDYNY
+1290 NY
-1299 CDEGGTFIVTIPS
+1299 RSQGGTFIVTIPS
-1312 IENGGTA
+1312 VTGGDAA
-1319 KNVVGLEITGYRDSS
+1319 KNVIGLELTGYKDSS
-1334 GKPVTPGISI
+1334 GNSATPGISI

-1351 KLKIEDNT
+1351 KLKIENNT

>member
-19 LETAGHIYIK
+19 LETAGHIYVK

-55 VVQPTEEVDLSD
+55 IVQPTEEVDLSD

-119 VGSEELQFDWIY
+119 VGSEELQFDWI
-131 SFTKTKGPNNSF
+131 FDFAHTKGPNNTF

-150 DMDESSTHYNQLVW
+150 DMDESSEHYNQLVW

-244 DSSSSS
+244 DGSSSS
-250 ESSESSNNS
+250 ESSSNS
-259 DIWGNGIHHAN
+259 DIKGNGIHYAN

-306 PEHDETTGLNYY
+306 PEYDETTGLNYY

-403 KFQSPTDNEIECWFS
+403 KFQSPTDNEIECWFPVGI
-418 DDGATNNW
+418 DGVNKY

-431 NGDNEDNIKA
+431 NA
-441 TPNWPVS
+441 TNKEAIPNWPVS
-448 TWGDN
+448 TWGN
-453 HAEHLGD
+453 NLAEHLGD
-460 FYYVVA
+460 FYYVLE
-466 DNSNTTNINEK
+466 DNSSTTDNEK
-477 GLAYR
+477 DWAYR
-482 YIKKDDKYYWDKVSD
+482 YIKKDGKYYWDRVSD

-512 TADQALEKFSD
+512 TADQALNKLNK
-523 WAADGVISPLEVT
+523 WAEDGVISPFEIT
-536 DIETEYNFIIN
+536 EIETEYNFIIN
-547 DYKEQSYKATSLNLK
+547 DYKEQSKKFQDLGLTSKEWTTYDAKYTIYKGDLESIVNWWNNP
-562 ETTEWTN
+562 ERTTETYDIPAGFKDHMEGY
-569 YNTAYNNYKTS
+569 YN
-580 LEKVFTWWNGIKSD
+580 
-594 PNTRIGTYPIP
+594 
-605 NDFQTNLEAYYSAR
+605 AR
-619 STFINLAFKNSTADV
+619 SAFINLAFEASIADV

-647 ITGGLVMTGLIEL
+647 ITGGLIMTGLIEL
-660 GFGLTNN
+660 GFGLAK
-667 PDDANYYDSFRVMSG
+667 PEDANYYDSFRVMSG
-682 INGICIKKDDNGN
+682 INGICEKKDVSGN
-695 YDYTDPAVW
+695 YDYTDPAIW

-711 LENEADM
+711 LENENDM

-741 DSTVVGTL
+741 DSTVEGTL
-749 YKWMKDDGTNYY
+749 YKWTKNDSSNSNYY
-761 SLDKDGDKLVHWSD
+761 SLDEAGDKLVHWSD
-775 SGIPLSSITLPSGV
+775 SGIPLSSITLPSGG
-789 FKYSYSQL
+789 FKYLYSQL

-826 LPVINNNSYTVYN
+826 LQVINNNSYTVYN
-839 VLTKVTETLTGTFN
+839 VLTKATETLTGTFN

-861 SPGTIDLSKQT
+861 SPDSIDLSKQT
-872 IITYTPTD
+872 IITYTPTNN
-880 STSISGFIFSLDD
+880 TSIEGFIF
-893 TLPLHYISYT
+893 TLNGTLHYISYT
-903 NLIPTKENGFLYT
+903 GLIPTKEKGFLYT
-916 FGSSSMMIIDVYKYI
+916 KGSGQTMVIDVYKYI

-940 WTNDS
+940 WTNDN

-959 YVYSYSSTTNIAT
+959 YVYSYSNNTPT

-1090 PLSTGAIPTYLRQT
+1090 PLSTKAIPTYLRQT

-1122 IPEGWEYQLIPW
+1122 IPEDWEYQLIPW
-1134 YYCYTDNELYK
+1134 YYCYTDNEIYK
-1145 INYFNLEY
+1145 VNYFNLEY

-1160 EIKLTIILRKSDGIV
+1160 EIILTIILRKSDGSV
-1175 NTDTEVFT
+1175 NYDTVVFT
-1183 KTFNVSKSTQSGKIT
+1183 QTFKVSKNTQSGKIT
-1198 ITNLSYAIRETGIS
+1198 ITNLDNAIKETGIP
-1212 LEGYFGYS
+1212 LESYFGYS

-1226 PGQVKSGIKSDSHI
+1226 PGQVKSGISSNSHI

-1248 AQITQTSA
+1248 AQITQTSS

-1275 NCKFQWLGAMGLDDN
+1275 NCKFQWLGTMVLDANGNFDTTE
-1290 NRFNKDYNY
+1290 NY
-1299 CDEGGTFIVTIPS
+1299 RSQGGTFIVTIPS
-1312 IENGGTA
+1312 VTGGDAA
-1319 KNVVGLEITGYRDSS
+1319 KNVIGLELTGYKDSS
-1334 GKPVTPGISI
+1334 GNSATPGISI

-1351 KLKIEDNT
+1351 RLKIENNT

>member
-19 LETAGHIYIK
+19 LETAGRIYVK

-55 VVQPTEEVDLSD
+55 IVQPTEEVDLSD

-131 SFTKTKGPNNSF
+131 SFTQTKGPNNAF

-150 DMDESSTHYNQLVW
+150 DMDESSEHYNQLVW

-250 ESSESSNNS
+250 DTPINP
-259 DIWGNGIHHAN
+259 GNGIHNAN

-356 AGDQY
+356 NGDQY
-361 LDFLHGK
+361 LDFLHGIFK
-368 FRIGS
+368 IGNDS
-373 DTEYLEWNGTNL
+373 DYLKWDGEKL
-385 NIKGGISVT
+385 DIKGSISVT
-394 GGELKTELE
+394 GGSLKTELE
-403 KFQSPTDNEIECWFS
+403 KFQSPTYNEIECWFS
-418 DDGATNNW
+418 DDGAENNW

-431 NGDNEDNIKA
+431 NENNKEAKS
-441 TPNWPVS
+441 NWPVS
-448 TWGDN
+448 TWNGDYAK
-453 HAEHLGD
+453 HVGD
-460 FYYVVA
+460 FYYVVE
-466 DNSNTTNINEK
+466 DNPNTTDNEK
-477 GLAYR
+477 GLAYH
-482 YIKKDDKYYWDKVSD
+482 YIKDGDNYYWAKVSD
-497 HSISK
+497 NSLSL
-502 ELYKVYQAKE
+502 ELYKVYQAKKE
-512 TADQALEKFSD
+512 ADEAINKFSE
-523 WAADGVISPLEVT
+523 WSADGVISPLEVT

-562 ETTEWTN
+562 ETTDWTN
-569 YNTAYNNYKTS
+569 YNTAYNKYKTS
-580 LEKVFTWWNGIKSD
+580 LEKVFTWWNGIKNYPD
-594 PNTRIGTYPIP
+594 KRTGTYPIP
-605 NDFQTNLEAYYSAR
+605 DDFKTNLDSYYSTR
-619 STFINLAFKNSTADV
+619 SVFINLVLSSSLADV
-634 SYITAAIKKGRTD
+634 SYITAAIKKGKTD
-647 ITGGLVMTGLIEL
+647 ITGGLIMTGLIEL
-660 GFGLTNN
+660 GFGLAE
-667 PDDANYYDSFRVMSG
+667 PEDANYYDSFRVMSG
-682 INGICIKKDDNGN
+682 INGICEKKDANGN
-695 YDYTDPAVW
+695 YSDPAVW

-711 LENEADM
+711 LENDNDM

-749 YKWMKDDGTNYY
+749 HKWMKDDGANYY

-797 IQKTFTSPLSFGDS
+797 IQKTFTSTLSFEDS

-826 LPVINNNSYTVYN
+826 LQFINNNSYTVYN
-839 VLTKVTETLTGTFN
+839 VLTKQTETLTGTFN

-872 IITYTPTD
+872 KTIITYTPTD
-880 STSISGFIFSLDD
+880 STSIEGFIFTLND
-893 TLPLHYISYT
+893 TNHYISYT
-903 NLIPTKENGFLYT
+903 GLIPTKEKGFLYT
-916 FGSSSMMIIDVYKYI
+916 VGSGQTMIIDVYKYI

-940 WTNDS
+940 WTNDN

-959 YVYSYSSTTNIAT
+959 YVYSYSNNTPT
-972 YLKNYTVADHFINW
+972 YLKNYTVVDHFINW

-1020 NSNGIIDLGYLHSG
+1020 SSNGIIDLGYLHSG

-1046 MLEVANNTCTINGSL
+1046 MLEIKNNTCTINGSL

-1104 DDVGVFNAKG
+1104 DDVGIFDAKG
-1114 SVMYGAVN
+1114 SVMYGTVN
-1122 IPEGWEYQLIPW
+1122 IPEDWEYQLIPW
-1134 YYCYTDNELYK
+1134 YNCYTDNEIYK
-1145 INYFNLEY
+1145 INYFNLDY

-1160 EIKLTIILRKSDGIV
+1160 AIKLTIVLRKSDGFV

-1183 KTFNVSKSTQSGKIT
+1183 KTFNVSKDTQSGSIT
-1198 ITNLSYAIRETGIS
+1198 VDNFKNNRIS
-1212 LEGYFGYS
+1212 LKSYFSYS

-1226 PGQVKSGIKSDSHI
+1226 PGQVKSGITSDSW
-1240 IIRRGPCE
+1240 IRINRGTCE

-1275 NCKFQWLGAMGLDDN
+1275 NCKFQWLGAMGLDND

-1319 KNVVGLEITGYRDSS
+1319 KDVVGLEITGYRDSS
-1334 GKPVTPGISI
+1334 GNKSTPGISI

-1351 KLKIEDNT
+1351 RLKIENNT

>member
-19 LETAGHIYIK
+19 LETAGHIYVK

-55 VVQPTEEVDLSD
+55 IVQPTEEVDLSD

-119 VGSEELQFDWIY
+119 VGSEELQFDWI
-131 SFTKTKGPNNSF
+131 FDFAHTKGPNNTF

-150 DMDESSTHYNQLVW
+150 DMDESSEHYNQLVW

-250 ESSESSNNS
+250 ESSSNS
-259 DIWGNGIHHAN
+259 DIKGNGIHYAN

-306 PEHDETTGLNYY
+306 PEYDETTGLNYY

-403 KFQSPTDNEIECWFS
+403 KFQSPTDNEIECWFPVGI
-418 DDGATNNW
+418 DGVNKY

-431 NGDNEDNIKA
+431 NA
-441 TPNWPVS
+441 TNKEAIPNWPVS
-448 TWGDN
+448 TWGN
-453 HAEHLGD
+453 NLAEHLGD
-460 FYYVVA
+460 FYYVLE
-466 DNSNTTNINEK
+466 DNSSTTDNEK
-477 GLAYR
+477 DWAYR
-482 YIKKDDKYYWDKVSD
+482 YIKKDDKYYWDRVSD

-512 TADQALEKFSD
+512 TADQALNKLNK
-523 WAADGVISPLEVT
+523 WAEDGVISPFEIT
-536 DIETEYNFIIN
+536 EIETEYNFIIN
-547 DYKEQSYKATSLNLK
+547 DYKEQSKKFQDLGLTSKEWTTYDAKYTIYKGDLEGIVNWWNNP
-562 ETTEWTN
+562 ERTTETYDIPAGFKDHMEGY
-569 YNTAYNNYKTS
+569 YN
-580 LEKVFTWWNGIKSD
+580 
-594 PNTRIGTYPIP
+594 
-605 NDFQTNLEAYYSAR
+605 AR
-619 STFINLAFKNSTADV
+619 SAFINLAFEASIADV

-647 ITGGLVMTGLIEL
+647 ITGGLIMTGLIEL
-660 GFGLTNN
+660 GFGLAK
-667 PDDANYYDSFRVMSG
+667 PEDANYYDSFRVMSG
-682 INGICIKKDDNGN
+682 INGICEKKDVSGN
-695 YDYTDPAVW
+695 YDYTDPAIW

-711 LENEADM
+711 LENENDM

-741 DSTVVGTL
+741 DSTVEGTL
-749 YKWMKDDGTNYY
+749 YKWTKNDSSNSNYY
-761 SLDKDGDKLVHWSD
+761 SLDEAGDKLVHWSD
-775 SGIPLSSITLPSGV
+775 SGIPLSSITLPSGG
-789 FKYSYSQL
+789 FKYLYSQL

-826 LPVINNNSYTVYN
+826 LQVINNNSYTVYN
-839 VLTKVTETLTGTFN
+839 VLTKATETLTGTFN

-861 SPGTIDLSKQT
+861 SPGSIDLSKQT
-872 IITYTPTD
+872 IITYTPTNN
-880 STSISGFIFSLDD
+880 TSIEGFIF
-893 TLPLHYISYT
+893 TLNGTLHYISYT
-903 NLIPTKENGFLYT
+903 GLIPTKEKGFLYT
-916 FGSSSMMIIDVYKYI
+916 KGSGQTMVIDVYKYV

-940 WTNDS
+940 WTNDN

-959 YVYSYSSTTNIAT
+959 YVYSYSNNTPT

-1090 PLSTGAIPTYLRQT
+1090 PLSTKAIPTYLRQT

-1122 IPEGWEYQLIPW
+1122 IPEDWEYQLIPW
-1134 YYCYTDNELYK
+1134 YYCYTDNEIYK
-1145 INYFNLEY
+1145 VNYFNLEY

-1160 EIKLTIILRKSDGIV
+1160 EIILTIILRKSDGSV
-1175 NTDTEVFT
+1175 NYDTVVFT
-1183 KTFNVSKSTQSGKIT
+1183 QTFKVSKNTQSGKIT
-1198 ITNLSYAIRETGIS
+1198 ITNLDNAIKETGIP
-1212 LEGYFGYS
+1212 LESYFGYS

-1226 PGQVKSGIKSDSHI
+1226 PGQVKSGISSNSHI

-1248 AQITQTSA
+1248 AQITQTSS

-1275 NCKFQWLGAMGLDDN
+1275 NCKFQWLGTMVLDANGNFDTTE
-1290 NRFNKDYNY
+1290 NY
-1299 CDEGGTFIVTIPS
+1299 RSQGGTFIVTIPS
-1312 IENGGTA
+1312 VTGGDAA
-1319 KNVVGLEITGYRDSS
+1319 KNVIGLELTGYKDSS
-1334 GKPVTPGISI
+1334 GNSATPGISI

-1351 KLKIEDNT
+1351 RLKIENNT

>member
-19 LETAGHIYIK
+19 LETAGRIYVK

-55 VVQPTEEVDLSD
+55 IVQPTEEVDLSD

-131 SFTKTKGPNNSF
+131 SFTQTKGPNNAF

-150 DMDESSTHYNQLVW
+150 DMDESSEHYNQLVW

-244 DSSSSS
+244 NSSSGS
-250 ESSESSNNS
+250 ESSESSNNP
-259 DIWGNGIHHAN
+259 DIKGKGIHNAN

-356 AGDQY
+356 NGDQY

-373 DTEYLEWNGTNL
+373 TSEYLEWDGEKL
-385 NIKGGISVT
+385 NIKGSISVT

-403 KFQSPTDNEIECWFS
+403 KFQSPTDNEIECWFPVGI
-418 DDGATNNW
+418 DGVKKY

-431 NGDNEDNIKA
+431 NATNKEA

-448 TWGDN
+448 TWGN
-453 HAEHLGD
+453 NLAEHLGD
-460 FYYVVA
+460 FYYVIE
-466 DNSNTTNINEK
+466 DNPNTTNINEK
-477 GLAYR
+477 DWAYR
-482 YIKKDDKYYWDKVSD
+482 YIKKDDKYYWDRVSD

-512 TADQALEKFSD
+512 TADQALNKLNK
-523 WAADGVISPLEVT
+523 WAEDGVISPLEIT
-536 DIETEYNFIIN
+536 EIETEYNFIIN
-547 DYKEQSYKATSLNLK
+547 DYKEQSKKSQDLGLTSEEWTTYNDKYIIYKGDLESIVNWWNNP
-562 ETTEWTN
+562 ERTTETCDIPTGFKN
-569 YNTAYNNYKTS
+569 HMEEYYN
-580 LEKVFTWWNGIKSD
+580 
-594 PNTRIGTYPIP
+594 
-605 NDFQTNLEAYYSAR
+605 AR
-619 STFINLAFKNSTADV
+619 STFINLAFEASIADV
-634 SYITAAIKKGRTD
+634 SYITAAIKKGKTD
-647 ITGGLVMTGLIEL
+647 ITGGLIMTGLIEL
-660 GFGLTNN
+660 GFGLAK
-667 PDDANYYDSFRVMSG
+667 PEDANYYDSFRVMSG
-682 INGICIKKDDNGN
+682 INGICEKKDASGN
-695 YDYTDPAVW
+695 YDYTDPAIW

-711 LENEADM
+711 LENENDM

-741 DSTVVGTL
+741 DSIVVGTL
-749 YKWMKDDGTNYY
+749 HKWMKDDGTNYY
-761 SLDKDGDKLVHWSD
+761 SLDKNGDKLVHWSD
-775 SGIPLSSITLPSGV
+775 SGIPLSSITLPSGG

-826 LPVINNNSYTVYN
+826 LQVINNNSYTVYN
-839 VLTKVTETLTGTFN
+839 VLTKTTETLTGTFN
-853 SYIVQSHT
+853 SYIVKSHT
-861 SPGTIDLSKQT
+861 SPDTIDLSKQT

-880 STSISGFIFSLDD
+880 STSISGFIFSLNG
-893 TLPLHYISYT
+893 TNHYISYT
-903 NLIPTKENGFLYT
+903 GLIPTKENGFLYT

-940 WTNDS
+940 WTNDN

-959 YVYSYSSTTNIAT
+959 YVYSYSSTNNIAT
-972 YLKNYTVADHFINW
+972 YLRNYTVVDHFINW

-1104 DDVGVFNAKG
+1104 DDVGIFDAKG

-1134 YYCYTDNELYK
+1134 YYCYTDNEIYK

-1160 EIKLTIILRKSDGIV
+1160 EIELTIILRKSDGSV
-1175 NTDTEVFT
+1175 NYDTKVFT

-1198 ITNLSYAIRETGIS
+1198 ITNLSNAIKETGIS
-1212 LEGYFGYS
+1212 LESYFGYS

-1256 SIKKG
+1256 SIKEG

-1275 NCKFQWLGAMGLDDN
+1275 NCKFQWLGAMEQNSYGDFN
-1290 NRFNKDYNY
+1290 NYRSQ
-1299 CDEGGTFIVTIPS
+1299 GGTFIVAIPS
-1312 IENGGTA
+1312 KEGGDAA
-1319 KNVVGLEITGYRDSS
+1319 KNIVGLEITGYRDSS
-1334 GKPVTPGISI
+1334 GNKVTPGISI

-1351 KLKIEDNT
+1351 RLKIENNT

>member
-19 LETAGHIYIK
+19 LETAGHIYVK

-55 VVQPTEEVDLSD
+55 IVQPTEEVDLSD

-131 SFTKTKGPNNSF
+131 SFTQTKGPNNSF

-201 YIKNSEGNDEL
+201 YIKNSEGEDKL

-250 ESSESSNNS
+250 ESSNNP
-259 DIWGNGIHHAN
+259 DIKGKGIHNAN

-280 QLVGTGIYAKTGIG
+280 QLVGTGVYAKTGIG

-418 DDGATNNW
+418 DDGAENNW
-426 DLPLP
+426 ALPLP

-441 TPNWPVS
+441 TPNWPAS
-448 TWGDN
+448 TWGNN

-460 FYYVVA
+460 FYYVVE

-482 YIKKDDKYYWDKVSD
+482 YIKKDDKYYWNKVSD

-512 TADQALEKFSD
+512 TADQALNKFSD
-523 WAADGVISPLEVT
+523 WAADGVISPLEVN
-536 DIETEYNFIIN
+536 DIKTEYNFIIN
-547 DYKEQSYKATSLNLK
+547 DYEEQSYKATSLNLK

-594 PNTRIGTYPIP
+594 PNTRTGTYPIP
-605 NDFQTNLEAYYSAR
+605 NDFKTNLDSYYSTR
-619 STFINLAFKNSTADV
+619 SVFINLALSSSLADV
-634 SYITAAIKKGRTD
+634 SYITAAIKKGKTD
-647 ITGGLVMTGLIEL
+647 ITGGLIMTGLIEL
-660 GFGLTNN
+660 GFGLAK

-682 INGICIKKDDNGN
+682 INGICEKKDANGN

-711 LENEADM
+711 LENENDM

-729 KSDNTY
+729 KSDDTY

-749 YKWMKDDGTNYY
+749 HKWMKDDGANYY

-811 AGNQQILY
+811 AGNPQILY

-826 LPVINNNSYTVYN
+826 LQVINNNSYTVYN
-839 VLTKVTETLTGTFN
+839 VLTKGTETLTGTFN
-853 SYIVQSHT
+853 SCIVQSHT
-861 SPGTIDLSKQT
+861 SPGSIDLSKKP
-872 IITYTPTD
+872 IITYTPTN
-880 STSISGFIFSLDD
+880 STSIEGFIF
-893 TLPLHYISYT
+893 TLNGTNHYISCT
-903 NLIPTKENGFLYT
+903 DLIPTKEKGFLYT
-916 FGSSSMMIIDVYKYI
+916 VGSGQTMVIDVYKYI

-940 WTNDS
+940 WTNDN

-959 YVYSYSSTTNIAT
+959 YVYSYSNNTPT

-1090 PLSTGAIPTYLRQT
+1090 PLSTKAIPTYLRQT
-1104 DDVGVFNAKG
+1104 DDVGVFDAKG

-1160 EIKLTIILRKSDGIV
+1160 EIELTIILRKSDGSV
-1175 NTDTEVFT
+1175 NYDTKVFT

-1198 ITNLSYAIRETGIS
+1198 ITNLSYDIRETGIP
-1212 LEGYFGYS
+1212 LDGYFGYS

-1275 NCKFQWLGAMGLDDN
+1275 NCKFQWLGAMGLDND

-1319 KNVVGLEITGYRDSS
+1319 KDVVGLEITGYRDSS

-1351 KLKIEDNT
+1351 KLKIENNT

>member
-19 LETAGHIYIK
+19 LETAGHIYVK

-119 VGSEELQFDWIY
+119 VGSEELQFDWI
-131 SFTKTKGPNNSF
+131 FDFAHTKGPNNTF

-201 YIKNSEGNDEL
+201 YIKNSEGVDDI

-259 DIWGNGIHHAN
+259 STVGGGPHGAN
-270 LDLDKNGMPL
+270 LYLDKNGMPPQ
-280 QLVGTGIYAKTGIG
+280 QLVGTGIYAKTGVG

-418 DDGATNNW
+418 DKGAENNW

-431 NGDNEDNIKA
+431 NGDKEDNIKA
-441 TPNWPVS
+441 TPNWPAS
-448 TWGDN
+448 TWGNN

-466 DNSNTTNINEK
+466 DNPNTTNINEK
-477 GLAYR
+477 DWAYR
-482 YIKKDDKYYWDKVSD
+482 YIKKDDKYYWDRVSD

-512 TADQALEKFSD
+512 IADQALNKLNK
-523 WAADGVISPLEVT
+523 WAEDGVISPFEIT
-536 DIETEYNFIIN
+536 EIETEYNFIIN
-547 DYKEQSYKATSLNLK
+547 DYKEQLKKSQDLGLTSEEWTTYDAKYAIYKGDLEGIVNWWNNPK
-562 ETTEWTN
+562 RTTETC
-569 YNTAYNNYKTS
+569 
-580 LEKVFTWWNGIKSD
+580 D
-594 PNTRIGTYPIP
+594 IP
-605 NDFQTNLEAYYSAR
+605 PGFKDHMKEYYDAR
-619 STFINLAFKNSTADV
+619 SAFINLAFEASIADV
-634 SYITAAIKKGRTD
+634 SYITAAIKKGKTD
-647 ITGGLVMTGLIEL
+647 ITGGLIMTGLIEL
-660 GFGLTNN
+660 GFGLAK
-667 PDDANYYDSFRVMSG
+667 PEDANYYNSFRVMSG
-682 INGICIKKDDNGN
+682 INGICEKKDASGN

-711 LENEADM
+711 LENENDM

-729 KSDNTY
+729 KSDGTY

-741 DSTVVGTL
+741 DSTVEGTL
-749 YKWMKDDGTNYY
+749 YKWIKNDNSNSNYY
-761 SLDKDGDKLVHWSD
+761 SLDEAGSKLVHWSD
-775 SGIPLSSITLPSGV
+775 SGIPLSSITMPSGG

-797 IQKTFTSPLSFGDS
+797 IQKTFTNPLSFGDS
-811 AGNQQILY
+811 VGNSQILY

-826 LPVINNNSYTVYN
+826 LQVINNNSYTVYN
-839 VLTKVTETLTGTFN
+839 VLTKGTETLTGTFN
-853 SYIVQSHT
+853 SYIVKSHT
-861 SPGTIDLSKQT
+861 SPDSIDLSKQT

-880 STSISGFIFSLDD
+880 STSISGFIFSLNN
-893 TLPLHYISYT
+893 TLHYISYT
-903 NLIPTKENGFLYT
+903 GLIPTKEKGFLYT
-916 FGSSSMMIIDVYKYI
+916 VGSGQTMIIDVYKYI

-940 WTNDS
+940 WTNDNEA
-945 GSIYTLDDYLTKPK
+945 IYTLDDYLTKPK
-959 YVYSYSSTTNIAT
+959 YVYSYSSTNNIAT
-972 YLKNYTVADHFINW
+972 YLRNYTVVDHFINW

-1020 NSNGIIDLGYLHSG
+1020 HSNGIIDLGYLHSG

-1090 PLSTGAIPTYLRQT
+1090 PLSTKAIPTYLRQT
-1104 DDVGVFNAKG
+1104 DDVGVFDAKG

-1134 YYCYTDNELYK
+1134 YYCYTDNEIYK

-1160 EIKLTIILRKSDGIV
+1160 EIELTIILRKSDGSV
-1175 NTDTEVFT
+1175 NYDTKVFT

-1212 LEGYFGYS
+1212 LGSYFGYS

-1275 NCKFQWLGAMGLDDN
+1275 NCKFQWLGAMGLDND

-1319 KNVVGLEITGYRDSS
+1319 KDVVGLEITGYRDSS
-1334 GKPVTPGISI
+1334 GKPATPGISI

-1351 KLKIEDNT
+1351 KLKIENNT

>member
-19 LETAGHIYIK
+19 LETAGHIYVK

-55 VVQPTEEVDLSD
+55 IVQPTEEVDLSD

-131 SFTKTKGPNNSF
+131 NFTQTKGPNNTF

-201 YIKNSEGNDEL
+201 YIKNSEGVDDI

-250 ESSESSNNS
+250 ESSDSSNNS
-259 DIWGNGIHHAN
+259 STVGGGPHGAN
-270 LDLDKNGMPL
+270 LYLDKNGMPPQ

-418 DDGATNNW
+418 DDGAENNW
-426 DLPLP
+426 ALPLP

-448 TWGDN
+448 TWGN
-453 HAEHLGD
+453 NYAEHLGD

-466 DNSNTTNINEK
+466 DNSNTTDNEK
-477 GLAYR
+477 GRAYR
-482 YIKKDDKYYWDKVSD
+482 YIKKNDKYYWDRVSD

-512 TADQALEKFSD
+512 AADQALKKFSD

-547 DYKEQSYKATSLNLK
+547 DYKEQSYKATTLNLK
-562 ETTEWTN
+562 GTEEWTN
-569 YNTAYNNYKTS
+569 YDTAYTNYITS
-580 LEKVFTWWNGIKSD
+580 LNDVFIWWNKIKSD
-594 PNTRIGTYPIP
+594 PNTRTGVYEIP
-605 NDFQTNLEAYYSAR
+605 DDFQTNLETYYSAR
-619 STFINLAFKNSTADV
+619 STFINLVFKNSTADI
-634 SYITAAIKKGRTD
+634 SYITAAIKKGKTD
-647 ITGGLVMTGLIEL
+647 ITGGLIMTGLIEL
-660 GFGLTNN
+660 GFGLAK

-682 INGICIKKDDNGN
+682 INGICEKKDTNGN

-711 LENEADM
+711 LENENDM

-729 KSDNTY
+729 KSDDTY

-741 DSTVVGTL
+741 DSTVEGTL
-749 YKWMKDDGTNYY
+749 YKWIKNDSSNSNYY
-761 SLDKDGDKLVHWSD
+761 SLDEAGDKLVHWSD
-775 SGIPLSSITLPSGV
+775 SGIPLSSITLPSGGH
-789 FKYSYSQL
+789 KDSYSQL
-797 IQKTFTSPLSFGDS
+797 IQKTFTPPSSFGDS
-811 AGNQQILY
+811 AGNQQTLQ

-826 LPVINNNSYTVYN
+826 LQAINNNSYTVYN

-861 SPGTIDLSKQT
+861 SPDTIDLSKKT
-872 IITYTPTD
+872 IITYTPTN
-880 STSISGFIFSLDD
+880 STNIEGFIFILNG
-893 TLPLHYISYT
+893 TNHYISYT
-903 NLIPTKENGFLYT
+903 GLIPTKEKGFLYT
-916 FGSSSMMIIDVYKYI
+916 KGSGQTMIIDVYRYI

-940 WTNDS
+940 WTNDNEF
-945 GSIYTLDDYLTKPK
+945 IYTLDDYLTKPK

-972 YLKNYTVADHFINW
+972 YLRNYTVVDHFINW

-1039 IGTKSNK
+1039 IGTESNK

-1090 PLSTGAIPTYLRQT
+1090 PLSTKAIPTYLRQT
-1104 DDVGVFNAKG
+1104 DDVGVFDAKG

-1134 YYCYTDNELYK
+1134 YYCYTDNEIYK

-1160 EIKLTIILRKSDGIV
+1160 EIKLTIILRKSDGSV
-1175 NTDTEVFT
+1175 NYDTVVFAQ
-1183 KTFNVSKSTQSGKIT
+1183 TFKVSKGTQSGKIT
-1198 ITNLSYAIRETGIS
+1198 ITDLYNTIKETGIS
-1212 LEGYFGYS
+1212 LKSYFGYS

-1240 IIRRGPCE
+1240 IIRRGSCE
-1248 AQITQTSA
+1248 AQITQTFA

-1275 NCKFQWLGAMGLDDN
+1275 NCKFQWLGAMGLDND

-1319 KNVVGLEITGYRDSS
+1319 KDVVGLEITGYRDSS
-1334 GKPVTPGISI
+1334 GKLATPGISI

-1351 KLKIEDNT
+1351 KLKIENNT

>member
-19 LETAGHIYIK
+19 LETAGHIYVK

-40 NSGSEKLYGK
+40 NSGSEKLSGK

-131 SFTKTKGPNNSF
+131 NFTQTKGPNNTF

-244 DSSSSS
+244 NSSSSS
-250 ESSESSNNS
+250 ESSSNS
-259 DIWGNGIHHAN
+259 DIKGNGIHYAN

-403 KFQSPTDNEIECWFS
+403 KFQSPTDNEIECWFPVGI
-418 DDGATNNW
+418 DGVNKY
-426 DLPLP
+426 DPPLP
-431 NGDNEDNIKA
+431 NATNKEA

-448 TWGDN
+448 TWGN
-453 HAEHLGD
+453 NLAEHLGD
-460 FYYVVA
+460 FYYVLE
-466 DNSNTTNINEK
+466 DDPNTTNINEK
-477 GLAYR
+477 DWAYR
-482 YIKKDDKYYWDKVSD
+482 YIKKDDKYYWDRVSD

-512 TADQALEKFSD
+512 TADQALKKFSD

-547 DYKEQSYKATSLNLK
+547 DYKEQSHKATSLNLK

-569 YNTAYNNYKTS
+569 YNAAYTNYKTS
-580 LEKVFTWWNGIKSD
+580 LKDVLDWWDRIKSYPD
-594 PNTRIGTYPIP
+594 KRTGTYSIP
-605 NDFQTNLEAYYSAR
+605 NNFKTNLDNYYNCR
-619 STFINLAFKNSTADV
+619 SLFINLALSSSLVDV
-634 SYITAAIKKGRTD
+634 SYITAAIKKGKTD
-647 ITGGLVMTGLIEL
+647 ITGGLIMTGLIEL
-660 GFGLTNN
+660 GFGLAK

-682 INGICIKKDDNGN
+682 INGICEKKDTNGN
-695 YDYTDPAVW
+695 YNYTDPAVW

-711 LENEADM
+711 LENENDM

-729 KSDNTY
+729 KSDGTY

-741 DSTVVGTL
+741 DSTVEGTL
-749 YKWMKDDGTNYY
+749 YKWTKNDNSNSNYY
-761 SLDKDGDKLVHWSD
+761 SLDEVGDKLVHWSD
-775 SGIPLSSITLPSGV
+775 SGIPLSSITLPSGG
-789 FKYSYSQL
+789 FKYLYSQL
-797 IQKTFTSPLSFGDS
+797 IQKTFTNPLSFEDS
-811 AGNQQILY
+811 VGNSQILY

-826 LPVINNNSYTVYN
+826 LQVINNNSYTVYN

-853 SYIVQSHT
+853 SYIVKSHT
-861 SPGTIDLSKQT
+861 SPGSIDLSKQT
-872 IITYTPTD
+872 IITYTPTNN
-880 STSISGFIFSLDD
+880 TSIEGFIFILNG
-893 TLPLHYISYT
+893 TNHYISYT
-903 NLIPTKENGFLYT
+903 GLIPTKEKGFLYT
-916 FGSSSMMIIDVYKYI
+916 VGSGQTMIIDVYRYI

-940 WTNDS
+940 WTNDN

-959 YVYSYSSTTNIAT
+959 YVYSYSNNTPT

-1039 IGTKSNK
+1039 IGTKNNK
-1046 MLEVANNTCTINGSL
+1046 MLEIKNNTCTINGSL

-1090 PLSTGAIPTYLRQT
+1090 PLSTKAIPTYLRQT

-1134 YYCYTDNELYK
+1134 YYCYTDNEIYK

-1160 EIKLTIILRKSDGIV
+1160 EIELTIILRKSDGSV
-1175 NTDTEVFT
+1175 NYDTKVFT

-1198 ITNLSYAIRETGIS
+1198 ITNLSNAIKETGIS
-1212 LEGYFGYS
+1212 LESYFGYS

-1248 AQITQTSA
+1248 AQITQTSS

-1275 NCKFQWLGAMGLDDN
+1275 NCKFQWLGTMVSDSNGNFDTN
-1290 NRFNKDYNY
+1290 ENY
-1299 CDEGGTFIVTIPS
+1299 RSQGGTFIVTIPS
-1312 IENGGTA
+1312 VTGGDAA
-1319 KNVVGLEITGYRDSS
+1319 KNVIGLELTGYKDSS
-1334 GKPVTPGISI
+1334 GNSPTPGISI

-1351 KLKIEDNT
+1351 RLKIENNT

>member
-19 LETAGHIYIK
+19 LETAGRIYVK
-29 VNERYYELDFK
+29 VKERYYELDFK

-55 VVQPTEEVDLSD
+55 IVQPTEEVDLSD

-131 SFTKTKGPNNSF
+131 SFTQTKGPNNAF

-150 DMDESSTHYNQLVW
+150 DMDESSEHYNQLVW

-244 DSSSSS
+244 DSSSGS
-250 ESSESSNNS
+250 ESSESSNNP
-259 DIWGNGIHHAN
+259 DIKGKGIHNAN

-356 AGDQY
+356 NGDQY

-373 DTEYLEWNGTNL
+373 NSEYLEWDGEKL
-385 NIKGGISVT
+385 NIKGSISVT
-394 GGELKTELE
+394 GGDLQTELE
-403 KFQSPTDNEIECWFS
+403 KFQSPTYNEIECWFS
-418 DDGATNNW
+418 DDVEENKYN
-426 DLPLP
+426 LPLP
-431 NGDNEDNIKA
+431 NENNKEAN
-441 TPNWPVS
+441 PNWPVS
-448 TWGDN
+448 TWNGDYAK
-453 HAEHLGD
+453 HVGD

-466 DNSNTTNINEK
+466 DNPDTTNNEE
-477 GLAYR
+477 GLAYH
-482 YIKKDDKYYWDKVSD
+482 YIKDGDNYYWARVSD
-497 HSISK
+497 KSLSL
-502 ELYKVYQAKE
+502 ELYKVYQAKKE
-512 TADQALEKFSD
+512 ADEAINKFSE

-569 YNTAYNNYKTS
+569 YDNAYNKYKTS
-580 LEKVFTWWNGIKSD
+580 LEKVFTWWNGIKNYPD
-594 PNTRIGTYPIP
+594 KRTGTYPIP
-605 NDFQTNLEAYYSAR
+605 DDFKTNLDSYYSTR
-619 STFINLAFKNSTADV
+619 SIFINLALSSSLVDI
-634 SYITAAIKKGRTD
+634 SYITAAIKKGKTD
-647 ITGGLVMTGLIEL
+647 ITGGLIMTGLIEL
-660 GFGLTNN
+660 GFGLAK
-667 PDDANYYDSFRVMSG
+667 PEDANYYDSFRVMSG
-682 INGICIKKDDNGN
+682 INGICEKKDASGN
-695 YDYTDPAVW
+695 YDYTDPAIW

-711 LENEADM
+711 LENENDM

-749 YKWMKDDGTNYY
+749 HKWMKDDGTNYY

-789 FKYSYSQL
+789 FKYLYSQL
-797 IQKTFTSPLSFGDS
+797 IQKTFTSTLSFVDS

-826 LPVINNNSYTVYN
+826 LQFINNNSYTVYN
-839 VLTKVTETLTGTFN
+839 VLTKQTETLTGTFN
-853 SYIVQSHT
+853 SYIVKSHT
-861 SPGTIDLSKQT
+861 SPDTIDLSKQT

-880 STSISGFIFSLDD
+880 STSIEGFIFILNG
-893 TLPLHYISYT
+893 TNHYISYT
-903 NLIPTKENGFLYT
+903 GLIPTKEKGFLYT
-916 FGSSSMMIIDVYKYI
+916 VGSGQTMVIDVYKYI

-959 YVYSYSSTTNIAT
+959 YVYSYSSTNNIAT
-972 YLKNYTVADHFINW
+972 YLRNYTVADHFINW

-1104 DDVGVFNAKG
+1104 DDVGIFDAKG
-1114 SVMYGAVN
+1114 SVMYGTVN
-1122 IPEGWEYQLIPW
+1122 IPEDWEYQLIPW
-1134 YYCYTDNELYK
+1134 YNCYTDNEIYK
-1145 INYFNLEY
+1145 INYFNLDY

-1160 EIKLTIILRKSDGIV
+1160 AIKLTIVLRKSDGFV

-1183 KTFNVSKSTQSGKIT
+1183 KTFNVSKDTQSGSIT
-1198 ITNLSYAIRETGIS
+1198 VDNFKNNRIS
-1212 LEGYFGYS
+1212 LESYFSYS

-1226 PGQVKSGIKSDSHI
+1226 PGQVKSGIKSDSW
-1240 IIRRGPCE
+1240 IRINRGTCE

-1256 SIKKG
+1256 SIKEG

-1275 NCKFQWLGAMGLDDN
+1275 NCKFQWLGAMVSDTNGNFDTTE
-1290 NRFNKDYNY
+1290 NY
-1299 CDEGGTFIVTIPS
+1299 RSQGGTFIVAIPS
-1312 IENGGTA
+1312 KEGGDA
-1319 KNVVGLEITGYRDSS
+1319 VKNIVGLEITGYRDSS
-1334 GKPVTPGISI
+1334 GNKVTPGISI

-1351 KLKIEDNT
+1351 RLKIENNT

>member
-19 LETAGHIYIK
+19 LETAGRIYVK

-55 VVQPTEEVDLSD
+55 IVQPTEEVDLSD

-131 SFTKTKGPNNSF
+131 SFTQTKGPNNAF

-150 DMDESSTHYNQLVW
+150 DMDESSEHYNQLVW

-250 ESSESSNNS
+250 DTPINP
-259 DIWGNGIHHAN
+259 GNGIHNAN

-356 AGDQY
+356 NGDQY

-373 DTEYLEWNGTNL
+373 NSEYLEWDGEKL
-385 NIKGGISVT
+385 NIKGSISVT
-394 GGELKTELE
+394 GGDLQTELE

-418 DDGATNNW
+418 DKGAENNW

-441 TPNWPVS
+441 TPNWPAS
-448 TWGDN
+448 TWGNN

-466 DNSNTTNINEK
+466 DNPNTTNINEK
-477 GLAYR
+477 DWAYR
-482 YIKKDDKYYWDKVSD
+482 YIKKDDKYYWDRVSD

-512 TADQALEKFSD
+512 TADQALNKLNK
-523 WAADGVISPLEVT
+523 WAEDGVISPLEIT
-536 DIETEYNFIIN
+536 EIETEYNFIIN
-547 DYKEQSYKATSLNLK
+547 DYKEQSKKSQDLGLTSEEWTTYNDKYIIYKGDLESIVNWWNNPK
-562 ETTEWTN
+562 RTTETC
-569 YNTAYNNYKTS
+569 
-580 LEKVFTWWNGIKSD
+580 D
-594 PNTRIGTYPIP
+594 IP
-605 NDFQTNLEAYYSAR
+605 TGFKDHMKEYYDAR
-619 STFINLAFKNSTADV
+619 SAFINLAFEASIADV
-634 SYITAAIKKGRTD
+634 SYITAAIKKGKTD
-647 ITGGLVMTGLIEL
+647 ITGGLIMTGLIEL
-660 GFGLTNN
+660 GFGLSK

-682 INGICIKKDDNGN
+682 INGICEKKDASGN
-695 YDYTDPAVW
+695 YDYTDPAIW

-711 LENEADM
+711 LENENDM

-749 YKWMKDDGTNYY
+749 HKWMKDDGANYY

-789 FKYSYSQL
+789 FKYLYSQL
-797 IQKTFTSPLSFGDS
+797 IQKTFTSTLSFVDS

-826 LPVINNNSYTVYN
+826 LQFINNNSYTVYN
-839 VLTKVTETLTGTFN
+839 VLTKQTETLTGTFN
-853 SYIVQSHT
+853 SYIVKSHT

-872 IITYTPTD
+872 IITYTPAD
-880 STSISGFIFSLDD
+880 STSISGFIFSLNN
-893 TLPLHYISYT
+893 TLHYISYT
-903 NLIPTKENGFLYT
+903 DLIPTKEKGFLYT
-916 FGSSSMMIIDVYKYI
+916 VGSGQTMIIDVYKYI

-940 WTNDS
+940 WTNDN

-959 YVYSYSSTTNIAT
+959 YVYSYSNNTPT

-1090 PLSTGAIPTYLRQT
+1090 PLSTKAIPTYLRQT
-1104 DDVGVFNAKG
+1104 DDVGIFDAKG

-1134 YYCYTDNELYK
+1134 YYCYTDNEIYK

-1160 EIKLTIILRKSDGIV
+1160 EIELTIILRKSDGSV
-1175 NTDTEVFT
+1175 NDDTKVFT

-1198 ITNLSYAIRETGIS
+1198 ITNLSNDIKETGIS
-1212 LEGYFGYS
+1212 LKSYFGYS

-1226 PGQVKSGIKSDSHI
+1226 PGQVKSGINSNSHI

-1275 NCKFQWLGAMGLDDN
+1275 NCKFQWLGAMVSDTNGNFDTTE
-1290 NRFNKDYNY
+1290 NY
-1299 CDEGGTFIVTIPS
+1299 RSQGGTFIVTVPS
-1312 IENGGTA
+1312 VTGGDAA
-1319 KNVVGLEITGYRDSS
+1319 KNVIGLELTGYRDSS
-1334 GKPVTPGISI
+1334 GNKVTPGISI

-1351 KLKIEDNT
+1351 KLKIENNT

>member
-19 LETAGHIYIK
+19 LETAGHIYVK

-55 VVQPTEEVDLSD
+55 IVQPTEEVDLSD

-119 VGSEELQFDWIY
+119 VGSEELQFDWI
-131 SFTKTKGPNNSF
+131 FDFAHTKGPNNTF

-150 DMDESSTHYNQLVW
+150 DMDESSEHYNQLVW

-250 ESSESSNNS
+250 ESSSNS
-259 DIWGNGIHHAN
+259 DIKGNGIHYAN

-306 PEHDETTGLNYY
+306 PEYDETTGLNYY

-403 KFQSPTDNEIECWFS
+403 KFQSPTDNEIECWFPVGI
-418 DDGATNNW
+418 DGVNKY

-431 NGDNEDNIKA
+431 NA
-441 TPNWPVS
+441 TNKEAIPNWPVS
-448 TWGDN
+448 TWGN
-453 HAEHLGD
+453 NLAEHLGD
-460 FYYVVA
+460 FYYVLE
-466 DNSNTTNINEK
+466 DNLSTTDNEK
-477 GLAYR
+477 DWAYR
-482 YIKKDDKYYWDKVSD
+482 YIKKDDKYYWDRVSD

-512 TADQALEKFSD
+512 TADQALNKLNK
-523 WAADGVISPLEVT
+523 WAEDGVISPFEIT
-536 DIETEYNFIIN
+536 EIETEYNFIIN
-547 DYKEQSYKATSLNLK
+547 DYKEQSKKFQDLGLTSKEWTTYDAKYTIYKGDLESIVNWWNNP
-562 ETTEWTN
+562 ERTTETYDIPAGFKDHMEGY
-569 YNTAYNNYKTS
+569 YN
-580 LEKVFTWWNGIKSD
+580 
-594 PNTRIGTYPIP
+594 
-605 NDFQTNLEAYYSAR
+605 AR
-619 STFINLAFKNSTADV
+619 SAFINLAFEASIADV

-647 ITGGLVMTGLIEL
+647 ITGGLIMTGLIEL
-660 GFGLTNN
+660 GFGLAK
-667 PDDANYYDSFRVMSG
+667 PEDANYYDSFRVMSG
-682 INGICIKKDDNGN
+682 INGICEKKDVSGN
-695 YDYTDPAVW
+695 YDYTDPAIW

-711 LENEADM
+711 LENENDM

-741 DSTVVGTL
+741 DSTVEGTL
-749 YKWMKDDGTNYY
+749 YKWTKNDSSNSNYY
-761 SLDKDGDKLVHWSD
+761 SLDEAGDKLVHWSD
-775 SGIPLSSITLPSGV
+775 SGIPLSSITLPSGG
-789 FKYSYSQL
+789 FKYLYSQL
-797 IQKTFTSPLSFGDS
+797 IQKTFTTPLSFGDS

-826 LPVINNNSYTVYN
+826 LQVINNNSYTVYN
-839 VLTKVTETLTGTFN
+839 VLTKATETLTGTFN

-861 SPGTIDLSKQT
+861 SPDSIDLSKQT
-872 IITYTPTD
+872 IITYTPTNN
-880 STSISGFIFSLDD
+880 TSIEGFIF
-893 TLPLHYISYT
+893 TLNGTLHYISYT
-903 NLIPTKENGFLYT
+903 GLIPTKEKGFLYT
-916 FGSSSMMIIDVYKYI
+916 KGSGQTMVIDVYKYI

-940 WTNDS
+940 WTNDN

-959 YVYSYSSTTNIAT
+959 YVYSYSNNTPT

-1090 PLSTGAIPTYLRQT
+1090 PLSTKAIPTYLRQT

-1122 IPEGWEYQLIPW
+1122 IPEDWEYQLIPW
-1134 YYCYTDNELYK
+1134 YYCYTDNEIYK
-1145 INYFNLEY
+1145 VNYFNLEY

-1160 EIKLTIILRKSDGIV
+1160 EIILTIILRKSDGSV
-1175 NTDTEVFT
+1175 NYDTVVFT
-1183 KTFNVSKSTQSGKIT
+1183 QTFKVSKNTQSGKIT
-1198 ITNLSYAIRETGIS
+1198 ITNLDNAIKETGIP
-1212 LEGYFGYS
+1212 LESYFGYS

-1226 PGQVKSGIKSDSHI
+1226 PGQVKSGISSNSHI

-1248 AQITQTSA
+1248 AQITQTSS

-1275 NCKFQWLGAMGLDDN
+1275 NCKFQWLGTMVLDANGNFDTTE
-1290 NRFNKDYNY
+1290 NY
-1299 CDEGGTFIVTIPS
+1299 RSQGGTFIVTIPS
-1312 IENGGTA
+1312 VTGGDAA
-1319 KNVVGLEITGYRDSS
+1319 KNVIGLELTGYKDSS
-1334 GKPVTPGISI
+1334 GNSATPGISI

-1351 KLKIEDNT
+1351 RLKIENNT

>member
-19 LETAGHIYIK
+19 LETAGHIYVK

-55 VVQPTEEVDLSD
+55 IVQPTEEVDLSD

-119 VGSEELQFDWIY
+119 VGSEELQFDWI
-131 SFTKTKGPNNSF
+131 FDFAHTKGPNNTF

-150 DMDESSTHYNQLVW
+150 DMDESSEHYNQLVW

-250 ESSESSNNS
+250 ESSSNS
-259 DIWGNGIHHAN
+259 DIKGNGIHYAN

-306 PEHDETTGLNYY
+306 PEYDETTGLNYY

-403 KFQSPTDNEIECWFS
+403 KFQSPTDNEIECWFPVGI
-418 DDGATNNW
+418 DGVNKY

-431 NGDNEDNIKA
+431 NA
-441 TPNWPVS
+441 TNKEAIPNWPVS
-448 TWGDN
+448 TWGN
-453 HAEHLGD
+453 NLAEHLGD
-460 FYYVVA
+460 FYYVLE
-466 DNSNTTNINEK
+466 DNSSTTDNEK
-477 GLAYR
+477 DWVYR
-482 YIKKDDKYYWDKVSD
+482 YIKKDGKYYWDRVSD

-512 TADQALEKFSD
+512 TADQALNKLNK
-523 WAADGVISPLEVT
+523 WAEDGVISPFEIT
-536 DIETEYNFIIN
+536 EIETEYNFIIN
-547 DYKEQSYKATSLNLK
+547 DYKEQSKKFQDLGLTSKEWTTYDAKYTIYKGDLEGIVNWWNNP
-562 ETTEWTN
+562 ERTTETYDIPAGFKDHMEGY
-569 YNTAYNNYKTS
+569 YN
-580 LEKVFTWWNGIKSD
+580 
-594 PNTRIGTYPIP
+594 
-605 NDFQTNLEAYYSAR
+605 AR
-619 STFINLAFKNSTADV
+619 SAFINLAFEASIADV

-647 ITGGLVMTGLIEL
+647 ITGGLIMTGLIEL
-660 GFGLTNN
+660 GFGLAK
-667 PDDANYYDSFRVMSG
+667 PEDANYYDSFRVMSG
-682 INGICIKKDDNGN
+682 INGICEKKDVSGN
-695 YDYTDPAVW
+695 YDYTDPAIW

-711 LENEADM
+711 LENENDM

-741 DSTVVGTL
+741 DSTVEGTL
-749 YKWMKDDGTNYY
+749 YKWTKNDSSNSNYY
-761 SLDKDGDKLVHWSD
+761 SLDEAGDKLVHWSD
-775 SGIPLSSITLPSGV
+775 SGIPLSSITLPSGG
-789 FKYSYSQL
+789 FKYLYSQL
-797 IQKTFTSPLSFGDS
+797 IQKTFTTPLSFGDS

-826 LPVINNNSYTVYN
+826 LQVINNNSYTVYN
-839 VLTKVTETLTGTFN
+839 VLTKATETLTGTFN

-861 SPGTIDLSKQT
+861 SPGSIDLSKQT
-872 IITYTPTD
+872 IITYIPTNN
-880 STSISGFIFSLDD
+880 TSIEGFIF
-893 TLPLHYISYT
+893 TLNGTLHYISYT
-903 NLIPTKENGFLYT
+903 GLIPTKEKGFLYT
-916 FGSSSMMIIDVYKYI
+916 KGSGQTMVIDVYKYV

-940 WTNDS
+940 WTNDN

-959 YVYSYSSTTNIAT
+959 YVYSYSNNTPT

-1090 PLSTGAIPTYLRQT
+1090 PLSTKAIPTYLRQT

-1122 IPEGWEYQLIPW
+1122 IPEDWEYQLIPW
-1134 YYCYTDNELYK
+1134 YYCYTDNEIYK

-1160 EIKLTIILRKSDGIV
+1160 EIKLTIILRKSDGFI

-1183 KTFNVSKSTQSGKIT
+1183 KTFNVSKDTQSGKIT
-1198 ITNLSYAIRETGIS
+1198 ITNLYNIIKETGIP
-1212 LEGYFGYS
+1212 LESYFGYS

-1226 PGQVKSGIKSDSHI
+1226 PGQVKSGISSNSHI

-1248 AQITQTSA
+1248 AQITQTSS

-1275 NCKFQWLGAMGLDDN
+1275 NCKFQWLGTMVLDANGNFDSTE
-1290 NRFNKDYNY
+1290 NY
-1299 CDEGGTFIVTIPS
+1299 RSQGGTFIVTIPS
-1312 IENGGTA
+1312 VTGGDAA
-1319 KNVVGLEITGYRDSS
+1319 KNVIGLELTGYKDSS
-1334 GKPVTPGISI
+1334 GNSATPGISI

-1351 KLKIEDNT
+1351 KLKIENNT

>member
-19 LETAGHIYIK
+19 LETAGHIYVK

-55 VVQPTEEVDLSD
+55 IVQPTEEVDLSD

-131 SFTKTKGPNNSF
+131 NFTQTKGPNNTF

-150 DMDESSTHYNQLVW
+150 DMDESSEHYNQLVW

-212 EEINMDG
+212 EEINIDG

-250 ESSESSNNS
+250 DTPINP
-259 DIWGNGIHHAN
+259 GNGLHNAN

-306 PEHDETTGLNYY
+306 PEYDETTGLNYY

-368 FRIGS
+368 FRIGG
-373 DTEYLEWNGTNL
+373 TGEYLEWDGEKL
-385 NIKGGISVT
+385 NIKGSISVT

-403 KFQSPTDNEIECWFS
+403 KFQSPTDNEIECWFPVGI
-418 DDGATNNW
+418 DGVNKY

-431 NGDNEDNIKA
+431 NA
-441 TPNWPVS
+441 TNKEAIPNWPVS
-448 TWGDN
+448 TWGN
-453 HAEHLGD
+453 NLAEHLGD
-460 FYYVVA
+460 FYYVLE
-466 DNSNTTNINEK
+466 DNSSTTDNEK
-477 GLAYR
+477 DWAYR
-482 YIKKDDKYYWDKVSD
+482 YIKKDDKYYWDRVSD

-512 TADQALEKFSD
+512 TADQALNKLNK
-523 WAADGVISPLEVT
+523 WAEDGVISPFEIT
-536 DIETEYNFIIN
+536 EIETEYNFIIN
-547 DYKEQSYKATSLNLK
+547 DYKEQSKKFQDLGLTSKEWTTYDAKYTIYKGDLEGIVNWWNNP
-562 ETTEWTN
+562 ERTTETYDIPAGFKDHMEGY
-569 YNTAYNNYKTS
+569 YN
-580 LEKVFTWWNGIKSD
+580 
-594 PNTRIGTYPIP
+594 
-605 NDFQTNLEAYYSAR
+605 AR
-619 STFINLAFKNSTADV
+619 SAFINLAFEASIADV

-647 ITGGLVMTGLIEL
+647 ITGGLIMTGLIEL
-660 GFGLTNN
+660 GFGLAK
-667 PDDANYYDSFRVMSG
+667 PEDANYYDSFRVMSG
-682 INGICIKKDDNGN
+682 INGICEKKDVSGN
-695 YDYTDPAVW
+695 YDYTDPAIW

-711 LENEADM
+711 LENENDM

-741 DSTVVGTL
+741 DSTVEGTL
-749 YKWMKDDGTNYY
+749 YKWTKNDSSNSNYY
-761 SLDKDGDKLVHWSD
+761 SLDEAGDKLVHWSD
-775 SGIPLSSITLPSGV
+775 SGIPLSSITLPSGG
-789 FKYSYSQL
+789 FKYLYSQL
-797 IQKTFTSPLSFGDS
+797 IQKTFTTPLSFGDS

-826 LPVINNNSYTVYN
+826 LQVINNNSYTVYN
-839 VLTKVTETLTGTFN
+839 VLTKATETLTGTFN

-861 SPGTIDLSKQT
+861 SPDSIDLSKQT
-872 IITYTPTD
+872 IITYTPTNN
-880 STSISGFIFSLDD
+880 TSIEGFIF
-893 TLPLHYISYT
+893 TLNGTLHYISYT
-903 NLIPTKENGFLYT
+903 GLIPTKEKGFLYT
-916 FGSSSMMIIDVYKYI
+916 KGSGQTMVIDVYKYI

-940 WTNDS
+940 WTNDN

-959 YVYSYSSTTNIAT
+959 YVYSYSNNTPT

-1090 PLSTGAIPTYLRQT
+1090 PLSTKAIPTYLRQT

-1122 IPEGWEYQLIPW
+1122 IPEDWEYQLIPW
-1134 YYCYTDNELYK
+1134 YYCYTDNEIYK
-1145 INYFNLEY
+1145 VNYFNLEY

-1160 EIKLTIILRKSDGIV
+1160 EIILTIILRKSDGSV
-1175 NTDTEVFT
+1175 NYDTVVFT
-1183 KTFNVSKSTQSGKIT
+1183 QTFKVSKNTQSGKIT
-1198 ITNLSYAIRETGIS
+1198 ITNLDNAIKETGIP
-1212 LEGYFGYS
+1212 LESYFGYS

-1226 PGQVKSGIKSDSHI
+1226 PGQVKSGISSNSHI

-1248 AQITQTSA
+1248 AQITQTSS

-1275 NCKFQWLGAMGLDDN
+1275 NCKFQWLGTMVLDANGNFDTTE
-1290 NRFNKDYNY
+1290 NY
-1299 CDEGGTFIVTIPS
+1299 RSQGGTFIVTIPS
-1312 IENGGTA
+1312 VTGGDAA
-1319 KNVVGLEITGYRDSS
+1319 KNVIGLELTGYKDSS
-1334 GKPVTPGISI
+1334 GNSATPGISI

-1351 KLKIEDNT
+1351 KLKIENNT

>member
-19 LETAGHIYIK
+19 LETAGRIYVK

-55 VVQPTEEVDLSD
+55 IVQPTEEVDLSD

-131 SFTKTKGPNNSF
+131 SFTQTKGPNNAF

-150 DMDESSTHYNQLVW
+150 DMDESSEHYNQLVW

-244 DSSSSS
+244 NSSSGS
-250 ESSESSNNS
+250 ESSESSNNP
-259 DIWGNGIHHAN
+259 DIKGKGIHNAN

-356 AGDQY
+356 GGDQY

-373 DTEYLEWNGTNL
+373 NSEYLEWNGEKL
-385 NIKGGISVT
+385 NIKGSISVT
-394 GGELKTELE
+394 GGDLQTELE
-403 KFQSPTDNEIECWFS
+403 KFQSPTYNEIECWFS
-418 DDGATNNW
+418 DDVEENKYN
-426 DLPLP
+426 LPLP
-431 NGDNEDNIKA
+431 NENNKEAN
-441 TPNWPVS
+441 PNWPVS
-448 TWGDN
+448 TWNGDYAK
-453 HAEHLGD
+453 HVGD

-466 DNSNTTNINEK
+466 DNPDTTNNEE
-477 GLAYR
+477 GLAYH
-482 YIKKDDKYYWDKVSD
+482 YIKDGDNYYWAKVSD
-497 HSISK
+497 NSLSL
-502 ELYKVYQAKE
+502 ELYKVYQAKKE
-512 TADQALEKFSD
+512 ADEAINKFSE
-523 WAADGVISPLEVT
+523 WSADGVISPLEVT

-569 YNTAYNNYKTS
+569 YDAAYNKYKTS
-580 LEKVFTWWNGIKSD
+580 LEGVFTWWNGIKNYPD
-594 PNTRIGTYPIP
+594 KRTGTYPIP
-605 NDFQTNLEAYYSAR
+605 DNFKTNLDSYYSTR
-619 STFINLAFKNSTADV
+619 SVFINLALSSSLADV
-634 SYITAAIKKGRTD
+634 SYITAAIKKGKTD
-647 ITGGLVMTGLIEL
+647 ITGGLIMTGLIEL
-660 GFGLTNN
+660 GFGLAK
-667 PDDANYYDSFRVMSG
+667 PEDANYYDSFRVMSG
-682 INGICIKKDDNGN
+682 INGICEKKDASGN
-695 YDYTDPAVW
+695 YDYTDPAIW

-711 LENEADM
+711 LENENDM
-718 NKPETCLLFIQ
+718 NEPETCLLFIQ

-749 YKWMKDDGTNYY
+749 HKWMKDDGTNYY

-775 SGIPLSSITLPSGV
+775 SGIPLSSITLPSGG

-826 LPVINNNSYTVYN
+826 LQVINNNSYTVYN
-839 VLTKVTETLTGTFN
+839 VLTKTTETLTGTFN
-853 SYIVQSHT
+853 SYIVKSHT
-861 SPGTIDLSKQT
+861 SPDTIDLSKQT

-880 STSISGFIFSLDD
+880 STSISGFIFSLNG
-893 TLPLHYISYT
+893 TNHYISYT
-903 NLIPTKENGFLYT
+903 GLIPTKENGFLYT

-931 GTETYQLYK
+931 GTETYQLYT
-940 WTNDS
+940 WTNDN

-959 YVYSYSSTTNIAT
+959 YVYSYSSTNNIAT
-972 YLKNYTVADHFINW
+972 YLRNYTVVDHFINW

-1090 PLSTGAIPTYLRQT
+1090 PLSTKAIPTYLRQT
-1104 DDVGVFNAKG
+1104 DDVGVFDAKG

-1134 YYCYTDNELYK
+1134 YYCYTDNEIYK

-1160 EIKLTIILRKSDGIV
+1160 EIKLTIILRKSDGSV
-1175 NTDTEVFT
+1175 NYDTEVFT
-1183 KTFNVSKSTQSGKIT
+1183 KTFNVSKDTQSGKIT
-1198 ITNLSYAIRETGIS
+1198 ITNLYNIIKETGIS
-1212 LEGYFGYS
+1212 LESYFGYS

-1226 PGQVKSGIKSDSHI
+1226 PGQVKSGISSNSHI

-1248 AQITQTSA
+1248 VQITQTLS

-1275 NCKFQWLGAMGLDDN
+1275 NCKFQWLGAMVSDTNGNFDTTE
-1290 NRFNKDYNY
+1290 NY
-1299 CDEGGTFIVTIPS
+1299 RSQGGTFIVTVPS
-1312 IENGGTA
+1312 VTGGDAA
-1319 KNVVGLEITGYRDSS
+1319 KNVIGLELTGYRDSS
-1334 GKPVTPGISI
+1334 GNKSTPGISI

-1351 KLKIEDNT
+1351 RLKIENNT

>member
-19 LETAGHIYIK
+19 LETAGRIYVK

-55 VVQPTEEVDLSD
+55 IVQPTEEVDLSD

-131 SFTKTKGPNNSF
+131 SFTQTKGPNNAF

-150 DMDESSTHYNQLVW
+150 DMDESSEHYNQLVW

-244 DSSSSS
+244 NSSSSS
-250 ESSESSNNS
+250 DTPINP
-259 DIWGNGIHHAN
+259 GNGIHNAN

-356 AGDQY
+356 NGDQY

-373 DTEYLEWNGTNL
+373 TSEYLEWDGEKL
-385 NIKGGISVT
+385 NIKGSISVT

-403 KFQSPTDNEIECWFS
+403 KFQSPTDNEIECWFPVGI
-418 DDGATNNW
+418 DGVKKY

-431 NGDNEDNIKA
+431 NATNKEA

-448 TWGDN
+448 TWGN
-453 HAEHLGD
+453 NLAEHLGD
-460 FYYVVA
+460 FYYVIE
-466 DNSNTTNINEK
+466 DNPNTTNINEK
-477 GLAYR
+477 DWAYR
-482 YIKKDDKYYWDKVSD
+482 YIKKDDKYYWDRVSD

-512 TADQALEKFSD
+512 TADQALNKLNK
-523 WAADGVISPLEVT
+523 WAEDGVISPLEIT
-536 DIETEYNFIIN
+536 EIETEYNFIIN
-547 DYKEQSYKATSLNLK
+547 DYKEQSKKSQDLGLTSEEWTTYNDKYIIYKGDLESIVNWWNNP
-562 ETTEWTN
+562 ERTTETCDIPTGFKN
-569 YNTAYNNYKTS
+569 HMEEYYN
-580 LEKVFTWWNGIKSD
+580 
-594 PNTRIGTYPIP
+594 
-605 NDFQTNLEAYYSAR
+605 AR
-619 STFINLAFKNSTADV
+619 STFINLAFEASIADV
-634 SYITAAIKKGRTD
+634 SYITAAIKKGKTD
-647 ITGGLVMTGLIEL
+647 ITGGLIMTGLIEL
-660 GFGLTNN
+660 GFGLAK
-667 PDDANYYDSFRVMSG
+667 PEDANYYDSFRVMSG
-682 INGICIKKDDNGN
+682 INGICEKKDASGN
-695 YDYTDPAVW
+695 YDYTDPAIW

-711 LENEADM
+711 LENENDM

-741 DSTVVGTL
+741 DSIVVGTL
-749 YKWMKDDGTNYY
+749 HKWMKDDGTNYY
-761 SLDKDGDKLVHWSD
+761 SLDKKGDKLVHWSD
-775 SGIPLSSITLPSGV
+775 SGIPLSSITLPSGG

-826 LPVINNNSYTVYN
+826 LQVINNNSYTVYN
-839 VLTKVTETLTGTFN
+839 VLTKTTETLTGTFN
-853 SYIVQSHT
+853 SYIVKSHT
-861 SPGTIDLSKQT
+861 SPDTIDLSKQT

-880 STSISGFIFSLDD
+880 STSISGFIFSLNG
-893 TLPLHYISYT
+893 TNHYISYT
-903 NLIPTKENGFLYT
+903 GLIPTKENGFLYT

-940 WTNDS
+940 WTNDN

-959 YVYSYSSTTNIAT
+959 YVYSYSSTNNIAT
-972 YLKNYTVADHFINW
+972 YLRNYTVVDHFINW

-1104 DDVGVFNAKG
+1104 DDVGIFDAKG

-1134 YYCYTDNELYK
+1134 YYCYTDNEIYK

-1160 EIKLTIILRKSDGIV
+1160 EIELTIILRKSDGSV
-1175 NTDTEVFT
+1175 NYDTKVFT

-1198 ITNLSYAIRETGIS
+1198 ITNLSNAIKETGIS
-1212 LEGYFGYS
+1212 LESYFGYS

-1256 SIKKG
+1256 SIKEG

-1275 NCKFQWLGAMGLDDN
+1275 NCKFQWLGAMEQNSYGDFN
-1290 NRFNKDYNY
+1290 NYRSQ
-1299 CDEGGTFIVTIPS
+1299 GGTFIVAIPS
-1312 IENGGTA
+1312 KEGGDAA
-1319 KNVVGLEITGYRDSS
+1319 KNIVGLEITGYRDSS
-1334 GKPVTPGISI
+1334 GNKVTPGISI

-1351 KLKIEDNT
+1351 RLKIENNT

>member
-19 LETAGHIYIK
+19 LETAGRIYVK

-55 VVQPTEEVDLSD
+55 IVQPTEEVDLSD

-131 SFTKTKGPNNSF
+131 SFTQTKGPNNAF

-150 DMDESSTHYNQLVW
+150 DMDESSEHYNQLVW

-250 ESSESSNNS
+250 DTPINP
-259 DIWGNGIHHAN
+259 GNGIHNAN

-356 AGDQY
+356 NGDQY

-373 DTEYLEWNGTNL
+373 NSEYLEWDGEKL
-385 NIKGGISVT
+385 NIKGSISVT
-394 GGELKTELE
+394 GGDLQTELE

-418 DDGATNNW
+418 DKGAENNW

-441 TPNWPVS
+441 TPNWPAS
-448 TWGDN
+448 TWGNN

-466 DNSNTTNINEK
+466 DNPNTTNINEK
-477 GLAYR
+477 DWAYR
-482 YIKKDDKYYWDKVSD
+482 YIKKDDKYYWDRVSD

-512 TADQALEKFSD
+512 TADQALNKLNK
-523 WAADGVISPLEVT
+523 WAEDGVISPLEIT
-536 DIETEYNFIIN
+536 EIETEYNFIIN
-547 DYKEQSYKATSLNLK
+547 DYKEQSKKSQDLGLTSEEWTTYNDKYIIYKGDLESIVNWWNNPK
-562 ETTEWTN
+562 RTTETC
-569 YNTAYNNYKTS
+569 
-580 LEKVFTWWNGIKSD
+580 D
-594 PNTRIGTYPIP
+594 IP
-605 NDFQTNLEAYYSAR
+605 TGFKDHMKEYYDAR
-619 STFINLAFKNSTADV
+619 SAFINLAFEASIADV
-634 SYITAAIKKGRTD
+634 SYITAAIKKGKTD
-647 ITGGLVMTGLIEL
+647 ITGGLIMTGLIEL
-660 GFGLTNN
+660 GFGLSK

-682 INGICIKKDDNGN
+682 INGICEKKDASGN
-695 YDYTDPAVW
+695 YDYTDPAIW

-711 LENEADM
+711 LENENDM

-749 YKWMKDDGTNYY
+749 HKWMKDDGANYY

-789 FKYSYSQL
+789 FKYLYSQL
-797 IQKTFTSPLSFGDS
+797 IQKTFTSTLSFVDS

-826 LPVINNNSYTVYN
+826 LQFINNNSYTVYN
-839 VLTKVTETLTGTFN
+839 VLTKQTETLTGTFN
-853 SYIVQSHT
+853 SYIVKSHT

-880 STSISGFIFSLDD
+880 NTSIEGFIF
-893 TLPLHYISYT
+893 TLNGTNHYISYT
-903 NLIPTKENGFLYT
+903 GLIPTKEKGFLYT
-916 FGSSSMMIIDVYKYI
+916 VGSGQTMVIDVYKYI

-959 YVYSYSSTTNIAT
+959 YVYSYSNNTPT

-1090 PLSTGAIPTYLRQT
+1090 PLSTKAIPTYLRQT
-1104 DDVGVFNAKG
+1104 DDVGIFDAKG

-1160 EIKLTIILRKSDGIV
+1160 EIELTIILRKSDGSV
-1175 NTDTEVFT
+1175 NDDTKVFT

-1198 ITNLSYAIRETGIS
+1198 ITNLSNDIKETGIS
-1212 LEGYFGYS
+1212 LKSYFGYS

-1226 PGQVKSGIKSDSHI
+1226 PGQVKSGINSNSHI

-1275 NCKFQWLGAMGLDDN
+1275 NCKFQWLGAMVSDTNGNFDTTE
-1290 NRFNKDYNY
+1290 NY
-1299 CDEGGTFIVTIPS
+1299 RSQGGTFIVTVPS
-1312 IENGGTA
+1312 VTGGDAA
-1319 KNVVGLEITGYRDSS
+1319 KNVIGLELTGYRDSS
-1334 GKPVTPGISI
+1334 GNKVTPGISI

-1351 KLKIEDNT
+1351 KLKIENNT

>member
-19 LETAGHIYIK
+19 LETAGHIYVK

-55 VVQPTEEVDLSD
+55 IVQPTEEVDLSD

-119 VGSEELQFDWIY
+119 VGSEELQFDWI
-131 SFTKTKGPNNSF
+131 FDFAHTKGPNNTF

-150 DMDESSTHYNQLVW
+150 DMDESSEHYNQLVW

-250 ESSESSNNS
+250 ESSSNS
-259 DIWGNGIHHAN
+259 DIKGNGIHYAN

-306 PEHDETTGLNYY
+306 PEYDETTGLNYY

-403 KFQSPTDNEIECWFS
+403 KFQSPTDNEIECWFPVGI
-418 DDGATNNW
+418 DGVNKY

-431 NGDNEDNIKA
+431 NA
-441 TPNWPVS
+441 TNKEAIPNWPVS
-448 TWGDN
+448 TWGN
-453 HAEHLGD
+453 NLAEHLGD
-460 FYYVVA
+460 FYYVLE
-466 DNSNTTNINEK
+466 DNSSTTDNEK
-477 GLAYR
+477 DWAYR
-482 YIKKDDKYYWDKVSD
+482 YIKKDDKYYWDRVSD

-512 TADQALEKFSD
+512 TADQALNKLNK
-523 WAADGVISPLEVT
+523 WAEDGVISPFEIT
-536 DIETEYNFIIN
+536 EIETEYNFIIN
-547 DYKEQSYKATSLNLK
+547 DYKEQSKKFQDLGLTSKEWTTYDAKYTIYKGDLEGIVNWWNNP
-562 ETTEWTN
+562 ERTTETYDIPAGFKDHMEGY
-569 YNTAYNNYKTS
+569 YN
-580 LEKVFTWWNGIKSD
+580 
-594 PNTRIGTYPIP
+594 
-605 NDFQTNLEAYYSAR
+605 AR
-619 STFINLAFKNSTADV
+619 SAFINLAFEASIADV

-647 ITGGLVMTGLIEL
+647 ITGGLIMTGLIEL
-660 GFGLTNN
+660 GFGLAK
-667 PDDANYYDSFRVMSG
+667 PEDANYYDSFRVMSG
-682 INGICIKKDDNGN
+682 INGICEKKDVSGN
-695 YDYTDPAVW
+695 YDYTDPAIW

-711 LENEADM
+711 LENENDM

-741 DSTVVGTL
+741 DSTVEGTL
-749 YKWMKDDGTNYY
+749 YKWTKNNSSNSNYY
-761 SLDKDGDKLVHWSD
+761 SLDEAGDKLVHWSD
-775 SGIPLSSITLPSGV
+775 SGIPLSSITLPSGG
-789 FKYSYSQL
+789 FKYLYSQL

-826 LPVINNNSYTVYN
+826 LQVINNNSYTVYN
-839 VLTKVTETLTGTFN
+839 VLTKATETLTGTFN

-861 SPGTIDLSKQT
+861 SPDSIDLSKQT
-872 IITYTPTD
+872 IITYTPTNN
-880 STSISGFIFSLDD
+880 TSIEGFIF
-893 TLPLHYISYT
+893 TLNGTLHYISYT
-903 NLIPTKENGFLYT
+903 GLIPTKEKGFLYT
-916 FGSSSMMIIDVYKYI
+916 KGSGQTMVIDVYKYI

-940 WTNDS
+940 WTNDN

-959 YVYSYSSTTNIAT
+959 YVYSYSNNTPT

-1090 PLSTGAIPTYLRQT
+1090 PLSTKAIPTYLRQT

-1122 IPEGWEYQLIPW
+1122 IPEDWEYQLIPW
-1134 YYCYTDNELYK
+1134 YYCYTDNEIYK
-1145 INYFNLEY
+1145 VNYFNLEY

-1160 EIKLTIILRKSDGIV
+1160 EIILTIILRKSDGSV
-1175 NTDTEVFT
+1175 NYDTVVFT
-1183 KTFNVSKSTQSGKIT
+1183 QTFKVSKNTQSGKIT
-1198 ITNLSYAIRETGIS
+1198 ITNLDNAIKETGIP
-1212 LEGYFGYS
+1212 LESYFGYS

-1226 PGQVKSGIKSDSHI
+1226 PGQVKSGISSNSHI

-1248 AQITQTSA
+1248 AQITQTSS

-1275 NCKFQWLGAMGLDDN
+1275 NCKFQWLGTMVLDANGNFDTTE
-1290 NRFNKDYNY
+1290 NY
-1299 CDEGGTFIVTIPS
+1299 RSQGGTFIVTIPS
-1312 IENGGTA
+1312 VTGGDAA
-1319 KNVVGLEITGYRDSS
+1319 KNVIGLELTGYKDSS
-1334 GKPVTPGISI
+1334 GNSATPGISI

-1351 KLKIEDNT
+1351 KLKIENNT

>member
-19 LETAGHIYIK
+19 LETAGRIYVK

-55 VVQPTEEVDLSD
+55 IVQPTEEVDLSD

-131 SFTKTKGPNNSF
+131 SFTQTKGPNNAF

-150 DMDESSTHYNQLVW
+150 DMDESSEHYNQLVW

-244 DSSSSS
+244 DSSSGS
-250 ESSESSNNS
+250 ESSESSNNP
-259 DIWGNGIHHAN
+259 DIKGKGIHNAN

-356 AGDQY
+356 NGDQY

-368 FRIGS
+368 FRIGG
-373 DTEYLEWNGTNL
+373 TGEYLEWDGEKL
-385 NIKGGISVT
+385 NIKGSISVT

-403 KFQSPTDNEIECWFS
+403 KFQSPTDNEIECWFPVGI
-418 DDGATNNW
+418 DGVNKY

-431 NGDNEDNIKA
+431 NA
-441 TPNWPVS
+441 TNKEAIPNWPVS
-448 TWGDN
+448 TWGN
-453 HAEHLGD
+453 NLAEHLGD
-460 FYYVVA
+460 FYYVLE
-466 DNSNTTNINEK
+466 DNPNTTNINEK
-477 GLAYR
+477 DWAYR
-482 YIKKDDKYYWDKVSD
+482 YIKKDDKYYWDRVSD

-512 TADQALEKFSD
+512 TADQALKKFSD
-523 WAADGVISPLEVT
+523 WAADGVISPLAVT

-547 DYKEQSYKATSLNLK
+547 DYEEQFNKANLLILTQKDEWLNYKE
-562 ETTEWTN
+562 
-569 YNTAYNNYKTS
+569 AYNNYKTS
-580 LEKVFTWWNGIKSD
+580 LKDVLDWWDRIKSYPD
-594 PNTRIGTYPIP
+594 KRTGTYTIP
-605 NDFQTNLEAYYSAR
+605 DDFKTNLDNYYNRR
-619 STFINLAFKNSTADV
+619 SLFINLALSSSLVDV
-634 SYITAAIKKGRTD
+634 SYITAAIKKGKTD
-647 ITGGLVMTGLIEL
+647 ITGGLIMTGLIEL
-660 GFGLTNN
+660 GFGLAK
-667 PDDANYYDSFRVMSG
+667 PEDANYYDSFRVMSG
-682 INGICIKKDDNGN
+682 INGICEKKDASGN
-695 YDYTDPAVW
+695 YDYTDPAIW

-711 LENEADM
+711 LENENDM

-797 IQKTFTSPLSFGDS
+797 IQKTFTPPSSFGDS
-811 AGNQQILY
+811 AGNQQTLQ

-826 LPVINNNSYTVYN
+826 LQFINNNSYTVYN
-839 VLTKVTETLTGTFN
+839 VLTKQTETLTGTFN

-872 IITYTPTD
+872 IITYTPTNN
-880 STSISGFIFSLDD
+880 TSIEGFIF
-893 TLPLHYISYT
+893 TLNGTNHYISYT
-903 NLIPTKENGFLYT
+903 GLIPTKEKGFLYT
-916 FGSSSMMIIDVYKYI
+916 VGSGQTMVIDVYKYI

-959 YVYSYSSTTNIAT
+959 YVYSYSSTTNTAT
-972 YLKNYTVADHFINW
+972 YLRNYTVVDHFINW

-1090 PLSTGAIPTYLRQT
+1090 PLSTKAIPTYLRQT
-1104 DDVGVFNAKG
+1104 DDVGVFDAKG

-1134 YYCYTDNELYK
+1134 YYCYTDNEIYK

-1160 EIKLTIILRKSDGIV
+1160 EIKLTIILRKSDGFVNKDTIV
-1175 NTDTEVFT
+1175 FSQPF
-1183 KTFNVSKSTQSGKIT
+1183 KVSKGTQSGKIT
-1198 ITNLSYAIRETGIS
+1198 ITNLYNTIKETGIS
-1212 LEGYFGYS
+1212 LESYFGYS

-1275 NCKFQWLGAMGLDDN
+1275 NCKFQWLGAMGLDND

-1319 KNVVGLEITGYRDSS
+1319 KDVVGLEITGYRDSS
-1334 GKPVTPGISI
+1334 GNKSTPGISI

-1351 KLKIEDNT
+1351 RLKIENNT

>member
-19 LETAGHIYIK
+19 LETAGHIYVK

-55 VVQPTEEVDLSD
+55 IVQPAEEVDLSD

-119 VGSEELQFDWIY
+119 VGSEELQFDWI
-131 SFTKTKGPNNSF
+131 FDFAHTKGPNNTF

-150 DMDESSTHYNQLVW
+150 DMDESSEYYNQLVW

-250 ESSESSNNS
+250 ESSSNS
-259 DIWGNGIHHAN
+259 DIKGNGIHYAN

-306 PEHDETTGLNYY
+306 PEYDETTGLNYY

-403 KFQSPTDNEIECWFS
+403 KFQSPTDNEIECWFPVGI
-418 DDGATNNW
+418 DGVNKY

-431 NGDNEDNIKA
+431 NA
-441 TPNWPVS
+441 TNKEAIPNWPVS
-448 TWGDN
+448 TWGN
-453 HAEHLGD
+453 NLAEHLGD
-460 FYYVVA
+460 FYYVLE
-466 DNSNTTNINEK
+466 DNSSTTDNEK
-477 GLAYR
+477 DWAYR
-482 YIKKDDKYYWDKVSD
+482 YIKKDDKYYWDRVSD

-512 TADQALEKFSD
+512 TADQALNKLNK
-523 WAADGVISPLEVT
+523 WAEDGVISPFEIT
-536 DIETEYNFIIN
+536 EIETEYNFIIN
-547 DYKEQSYKATSLNLK
+547 DYKEQSKKFQDLGLTSKEWTTYDAKYTIYKGDLEGIVNWWNNP
-562 ETTEWTN
+562 ERTTETYDIPAGFKDHMEGY
-569 YNTAYNNYKTS
+569 YN
-580 LEKVFTWWNGIKSD
+580 
-594 PNTRIGTYPIP
+594 
-605 NDFQTNLEAYYSAR
+605 AR
-619 STFINLAFKNSTADV
+619 SAFINLAFEASIADV

-647 ITGGLVMTGLIEL
+647 ITGGLIMTGLIEL
-660 GFGLTNN
+660 GFGLAK
-667 PDDANYYDSFRVMSG
+667 PEDANYYDSFRVMSG
-682 INGICIKKDDNGN
+682 INGICEKKDISGN
-695 YDYTDPAVW
+695 YDYTDPAIW

-711 LENEADM
+711 LENENDM

-741 DSTVVGTL
+741 DSTVEGTL
-749 YKWMKDDGTNYY
+749 YKWTKNDSSNSNYY
-761 SLDKDGDKLVHWSD
+761 SLDEAGDKLVHWSD
-775 SGIPLSSITLPSGV
+775 SGIPLSSITLPSGG
-789 FKYSYSQL
+789 FKYLYSQL
-797 IQKTFTSPLSFGDS
+797 IQKTFTTPLSFGDS

-826 LPVINNNSYTVYN
+826 LQVINNNSYTVYN
-839 VLTKVTETLTGTFN
+839 VLTKATETLTGTFN

-861 SPGTIDLSKQT
+861 SPGSIDLSKQT
-872 IITYTPTD
+872 IITYTPTNN
-880 STSISGFIFSLDD
+880 TSIEGFIF
-893 TLPLHYISYT
+893 TLNGTLHYISYT
-903 NLIPTKENGFLYT
+903 GLIPTKEKGFLYT
-916 FGSSSMMIIDVYKYI
+916 KGSGQTMVIDVYKYV

-940 WTNDS
+940 WTNDN

-959 YVYSYSSTTNIAT
+959 YVYSYSNNTPT

-1090 PLSTGAIPTYLRQT
+1090 PLSTKAIPTYLRQT

-1134 YYCYTDNELYK
+1134 YYCYTDNEIYK

-1160 EIKLTIILRKSDGIV
+1160 EIKLTIILRKSDGFI

-1183 KTFNVSKSTQSGKIT
+1183 KTFNVSKDTQSGKIT
-1198 ITNLSYAIRETGIS
+1198 ITNLYNIIKETGIP
-1212 LEGYFGYS
+1212 LESYFGYS

-1226 PGQVKSGIKSDSHI
+1226 PGQVKSGISSNSHI

-1248 AQITQTSA
+1248 AQITQTSS

-1275 NCKFQWLGAMGLDDN
+1275 NCKFQWLGTMVSDANGNFDTTE
-1290 NRFNKDYNY
+1290 NY
-1299 CDEGGTFIVTIPS
+1299 RSQGGTFIVTIPS
-1312 IENGGTA
+1312 VTGGDAA
-1319 KNVVGLEITGYRDSS
+1319 KNVIGLELTGYKDSS
-1334 GKPVTPGISI
+1334 GNSATPGISI

-1351 KLKIEDNT
+1351 KLKIENNT

>member
-19 LETAGHIYIK
+19 LETAGHIYVK

-55 VVQPTEEVDLSD
+55 IVQPTEEVDLSD

-201 YIKNSEGNDEL
+201 YIKNSEGVDDI

-270 LDLDKNGMPL
+270 LDLDENGMPL

-294 QVVYSSEAIKFG
+294 QVIYSSEAIKFG
-306 PEHDETTGLNYY
+306 PEYDETTGLNYY

-361 LDFLHGK
+361 LDFLHGIFK
-368 FRIGS
+368 IGNDS
-373 DTEYLEWNGTNL
+373 DYLKWDGKKL
-385 NIKGGISVT
+385 DIKGSISVT
-394 GGELKTELE
+394 GGSLQTELE
-403 KFQSPTDNEIECWFS
+403 KFQSPTYNEIECWFS
-418 DDGATNNW
+418 DEGAINNY

-431 NGDNEDNIKA
+431 NENNKGAD
-441 TPNWPVS
+441 PNWPVS
-448 TWGDN
+448 TWDGDYAK
-453 HAEHLGD
+453 HVGD
-460 FYYVVA
+460 FYYVVE
-466 DNSNTTNINEK
+466 DNTNTTDNEK
-477 GLAYR
+477 GLAYH
-482 YIKKDDKYYWDKVSD
+482 YIKDGDNYYWAKVSD
-497 HSISK
+497 NSLSL
-502 ELYKVYQAKE
+502 ELYKVYQAKKE
-512 TADQALEKFSD
+512 ADEAINKFSE

-536 DIETEYNFIIN
+536 YIETEYNFIIN

-562 ETTEWTN
+562 ETTEWTK
-569 YNTAYNNYKTS
+569 YNTAYDNYKTN
-580 LEKVFTWWNGIKSD
+580 LEKVFTWWNEIKNDSD
-594 PNTRIGTYPIP
+594 KRTGTYDIP
-605 NDFQTNLEAYYSAR
+605 DDFKTILDSYYSTR
-619 STFINLAFKNSTADV
+619 SVFINLALSSSLADV

-647 ITGGLVMTGLIEL
+647 ITGGLIMSGLIEL
-660 GFGLTNN
+660 GFGLAK

-682 INGICIKKDDNGN
+682 INGICEKKDASGN
-695 YDYTDPAVW
+695 YDYTDPAIW

-741 DSTVVGTL
+741 DSIVEGTL
-749 YKWMKDDGTNYY
+749 YKWIKNDSTNYY
-761 SLDKDGDKLVHWSD
+761 SLDKAGDKLVHWSD
-775 SGIPLSSITLPSGV
+775 SEIPLSSITLPSGG

-797 IQKTFTSPLSFGDS
+797 IQKTFTSPLSFEDS

-826 LPVINNNSYTVYN
+826 LQVINNNSYTVYN
-839 VLTKVTETLTGTFN
+839 VLTKQTETLTGTFN
-853 SYIVQSHT
+853 SYIVKSHT
-861 SPGTIDLSKQT
+861 SPGTIDLSKRT

-903 NLIPTKENGFLYT
+903 GLIPTKENGFLYT

-959 YVYSYSSTTNIAT
+959 YVYSYSSTNNTAT
-972 YLKNYTVADHFINW
+972 YLRNYTVVDHFINW

-996 GYLANG
+996 GYLASG
-1002 NISWDKEGTLK
+1002 NISWNKEGTLK

-1020 NSNGIIDLGYLHSG
+1020 SSNGIIDLGYLHSG

-1090 PLSTGAIPTYLRQT
+1090 PLSTKAIPTYLRQT
-1104 DDVGVFNAKG
+1104 DDVGVFDAKG

-1134 YYCYTDNELYK
+1134 YYCYTDNEIYK

-1160 EIKLTIILRKSDGIV
+1160 EIKLTIILRKSDGSV
-1175 NTDTEVFT
+1175 NYDTEVFT
-1183 KTFNVSKSTQSGKIT
+1183 KTFNVSKDTQSGKIT
-1198 ITNLSYAIRETGIS
+1198 ITNLYNIIKETGIS
-1212 LEGYFGYS
+1212 LESYFGYS
-1220 LFMTLS
+1220 LFITLS
-1226 PGQVKSGIKSDSHI
+1226 PGQVKSGISSNSHI

-1248 AQITQTSA
+1248 TQITQISS

-1275 NCKFQWLGAMGLDDN
+1275 NCKFQWLGAMVSDTNGNFDTTE
-1290 NRFNKDYNY
+1290 NY
-1299 CDEGGTFIVTIPS
+1299 RSQGGTFIVTVPS
-1312 IENGGTA
+1312 VTGGDAA
-1319 KNVVGLEITGYRDSS
+1319 KNVIGLELTGYRDSS
-1334 GKPVTPGISI
+1334 GNKVTPGISI

-1351 KLKIEDNT
+1351 RLKIENNT

>member
-19 LETAGHIYIK
+19 LETAGHIYVK

-55 VVQPTEEVDLSD
+55 IVQPTEEVDLSD

-119 VGSEELQFDWIY
+119 VGSEELQFDWI
-131 SFTKTKGPNNSF
+131 FDFAHTKGPNNTF

-150 DMDESSTHYNQLVW
+150 DMDESSEHYNQLVW

-250 ESSESSNNS
+250 ESSSNS
-259 DIWGNGIHHAN
+259 DIKGNGIHYAN

-306 PEHDETTGLNYY
+306 PEYDETTGLNYY

-403 KFQSPTDNEIECWFS
+403 KFQSPTDNEIECWFPVGI
-418 DDGATNNW
+418 DGVNKY

-431 NGDNEDNIKA
+431 NA
-441 TPNWPVS
+441 TNKEAIPNWPVS
-448 TWGDN
+448 TWGN
-453 HAEHLGD
+453 NLAEHLGD
-460 FYYVVA
+460 FYYVLE
-466 DNSNTTNINEK
+466 DNLSTTDNEK
-477 GLAYR
+477 DWAYR
-482 YIKKDDKYYWDKVSD
+482 YIKKDDKYYWDRVSD

-512 TADQALEKFSD
+512 TADQALNKLNK
-523 WAADGVISPLEVT
+523 WAEDGVISPFEIT
-536 DIETEYNFIIN
+536 EIETEYNFIIN
-547 DYKEQSYKATSLNLK
+547 DYKEQSKKFQDLGLTSKEWTTYDAKYTIYKGDLESIVNWWNNP
-562 ETTEWTN
+562 ERTTETYDIPAGFKDHMEGY
-569 YNTAYNNYKTS
+569 YN
-580 LEKVFTWWNGIKSD
+580 
-594 PNTRIGTYPIP
+594 
-605 NDFQTNLEAYYSAR
+605 AR
-619 STFINLAFKNSTADV
+619 SAFINLAFEASIADV

-647 ITGGLVMTGLIEL
+647 ITGGLIMTGLIEL
-660 GFGLTNN
+660 GFGLAK
-667 PDDANYYDSFRVMSG
+667 PEDANYYDSFRVMSG
-682 INGICIKKDDNGN
+682 INGICEKKDVSGN
-695 YDYTDPAVW
+695 YDYTDPAIW

-711 LENEADM
+711 LENENDM

-741 DSTVVGTL
+741 DSTVEGTL
-749 YKWMKDDGTNYY
+749 YKWTKNDSSNSNYY
-761 SLDKDGDKLVHWSD
+761 SLDEAGDKLVHWSD
-775 SGIPLSSITLPSGV
+775 SGIPLSSITLPSGG
-789 FKYSYSQL
+789 FKYLYSQL

-826 LPVINNNSYTVYN
+826 LQVINNNSYTVYN
-839 VLTKVTETLTGTFN
+839 VLTKATDTLTGTFN

-861 SPGTIDLSKQT
+861 SPDSIDLSKQT
-872 IITYTPTD
+872 IITYTPTNN
-880 STSISGFIFSLDD
+880 TSIEGFIF
-893 TLPLHYISYT
+893 TLNGTLHYISYT
-903 NLIPTKENGFLYT
+903 GLIPTKEKGFLYT
-916 FGSSSMMIIDVYKYI
+916 KGSGQTMVIDVYKYI

-940 WTNDS
+940 WTNDN

-959 YVYSYSSTTNIAT
+959 YVYSYSNNTPT

-1090 PLSTGAIPTYLRQT
+1090 PLSTKAIPTYLRQT

-1122 IPEGWEYQLIPW
+1122 IPEDWEYQLIPW
-1134 YYCYTDNELYK
+1134 YYCYTDNEIYK
-1145 INYFNLEY
+1145 VNYFNLEY

-1160 EIKLTIILRKSDGIV
+1160 EIILTIILRKSDGSV
-1175 NTDTEVFT
+1175 NYDTVVFT
-1183 KTFNVSKSTQSGKIT
+1183 QTFKVSKNTQSGKIT
-1198 ITNLSYAIRETGIS
+1198 ITNLDNAIKETGIP
-1212 LEGYFGYS
+1212 LESYFGYS

-1226 PGQVKSGIKSDSHI
+1226 PGQVKSGISSNSHI

-1248 AQITQTSA
+1248 AQITQTSS

-1275 NCKFQWLGAMGLDDN
+1275 NCKFQWLGTMVLDANGNFDTTE
-1290 NRFNKDYNY
+1290 NY
-1299 CDEGGTFIVTIPS
+1299 RSQGGTFIVTIPS
-1312 IENGGTA
+1312 VTGGDAA
-1319 KNVVGLEITGYRDSS
+1319 KNVIGLELTGYKDSS
-1334 GKPVTPGISI
+1334 GNSATPGISI

-1351 KLKIEDNT
+1351 RLKIENNT

>member
-19 LETAGHIYIK
+19 LETAGRIYVK

-55 VVQPTEEVDLSD
+55 IVQPTEEVDLSD

-131 SFTKTKGPNNSF
+131 SFTQTKGPNNAF

-150 DMDESSTHYNQLVW
+150 DMDESSEHYNQLVW

-250 ESSESSNNS
+250 ESSESSNNP
-259 DIWGNGIHHAN
+259 DIKGKGIHNAN

-356 AGDQY
+356 NGDQY

-373 DTEYLEWNGTNL
+373 NSEYLEWDGEKL
-385 NIKGGISVT
+385 NIKGSISVT
-394 GGELKTELE
+394 GGDLQTELE

-418 DDGATNNW
+418 DKGAENNW

-441 TPNWPVS
+441 TPNWPAS
-448 TWGDN
+448 TWGNN

-466 DNSNTTNINEK
+466 DNPNTTNINEK
-477 GLAYR
+477 DWAYR
-482 YIKKDDKYYWDKVSD
+482 YIKKDDKYYWDRVSD

-512 TADQALEKFSD
+512 TADQALNKLNK
-523 WAADGVISPLEVT
+523 WAEDGVISPLEIT
-536 DIETEYNFIIN
+536 EIETEYNFIIN
-547 DYKEQSYKATSLNLK
+547 DYKEQSKKSQDLGLTSEEWTTYNDKYIIYKGDLESIVNWWNNP
-562 ETTEWTN
+562 ERTTETCDIPTGFKN
-569 YNTAYNNYKTS
+569 HMEEYYN
-580 LEKVFTWWNGIKSD
+580 
-594 PNTRIGTYPIP
+594 
-605 NDFQTNLEAYYSAR
+605 AR
-619 STFINLAFKNSTADV
+619 SAFINLAFEASVADV
-634 SYITAAIKKGRTD
+634 SYITAAIKKGKTD
-647 ITGGLVMTGLIEL
+647 ITGGLIMTGLIEL
-660 GFGLTNN
+660 GFGLAK
-667 PDDANYYDSFRVMSG
+667 PEDANYYDSFRVMSG
-682 INGICIKKDDNGN
+682 INGICEKKDASGN
-695 YDYTDPAVW
+695 YDYTDPAIW

-711 LENEADM
+711 LENENDM

-761 SLDKDGDKLVHWSD
+761 SLDKGGDKLVHWSD
-775 SGIPLSSITLPSGV
+775 SGIPLSSITLPSGG

-826 LPVINNNSYTVYN
+826 LQVINNNSYTVYN
-839 VLTKVTETLTGTFN
+839 VLTKTTETLTGTFN
-853 SYIVQSHT
+853 SYIVKSHT

-880 STSISGFIFSLDD
+880 STSISGFIFSLNG
-893 TLPLHYISYT
+893 TNHYISYT
-903 NLIPTKENGFLYT
+903 GLIPTKENGFLYT

-945 GSIYTLDDYLTKPK
+945 ESIYTLDDYLTKPK
-959 YVYSYSSTTNIAT
+959 YVYSYSSTNNIAT
-972 YLKNYTVADHFINW
+972 YLRNYTVVDHFINW

-1104 DDVGVFNAKG
+1104 DDVGIFDAKG

-1134 YYCYTDNELYK
+1134 YYCYTNNEIYK

-1160 EIKLTIILRKSDGIV
+1160 EIELTIILRKSDGSV
-1175 NTDTEVFT
+1175 NYDTKVFT

-1198 ITNLSYAIRETGIS
+1198 ITNLSNAIKETGIS
-1212 LEGYFGYS
+1212 LESYFGYS

-1256 SIKKG
+1256 SIKEG

-1275 NCKFQWLGAMGLDDN
+1275 NCKFQWLGAMEQNSYGDFN
-1290 NRFNKDYNY
+1290 NYRSQ
-1299 CDEGGTFIVTIPS
+1299 GGTFIVAIPS
-1312 IENGGTA
+1312 KEGGDAA
-1319 KNVVGLEITGYRDSS
+1319 KNIVGLEITGYRDSS
-1334 GKPVTPGISI
+1334 GNKVTPGISI

-1351 KLKIEDNT
+1351 RLKIENNT

>member
-19 LETAGHIYIK
+19 LETAGHIYVK

-119 VGSEELQFDWIY
+119 VGSEELQFDWI
-131 SFTKTKGPNNSF
+131 FDFAHTKGPNNTF

-201 YIKNSEGNDEL
+201 YIKNSEGNDKL

-250 ESSESSNNS
+250 ESSNNP
-259 DIWGNGIHHAN
+259 DIKGKGIHNAN

-361 LDFLHGK
+361 LDFLHGIFK
-368 FRIGS
+368 IGNDS
-373 DTEYLEWNGTNL
+373 DYLKWDGKKL
-385 NIKGGISVT
+385 DIKGSISVT
-394 GGELKTELE
+394 GGSLQTELE

-418 DDGATNNW
+418 DDGAANNY

-431 NGDNEDNIKA
+431 NENNKEAD
-441 TPNWPVS
+441 PNWPVS
-448 TWGDN
+448 TWNGDYAK
-453 HAEHLGD
+453 HVGD
-460 FYYVVA
+460 FYYVVE
-466 DNSNTTNINEK
+466 DNLATTDNEK
-477 GLAYR
+477 GLAYH
-482 YIKKDDKYYWDKVSD
+482 YIKDGDNYYWAKVSD
-497 HSISK
+497 NSLSL
-502 ELYKVYQAKE
+502 ELYKVYQAKKE
-512 TADQALEKFSD
+512 ADEAINKFSD
-523 WAADGVISPLEVT
+523 WAADGVISPLEVI

-547 DYKEQSYKATSLNLK
+547 DYEEQSYKATSLNLK

-569 YNTAYNNYKTS
+569 YNAAYTNYKTS
-580 LEKVFTWWNGIKSD
+580 LKDVLDWWDRIKSYPD
-594 PNTRIGTYPIP
+594 KRTGTYTIP
-605 NDFQTNLEAYYSAR
+605 DNFKTNLDSYYSAR
-619 STFINLAFKNSTADV
+619 SLFINLALSSSLVDI
-634 SYITAAIKKGRTD
+634 SYITAAIKKGKTD
-647 ITGGLVMTGLIEL
+647 ITGGLIMTGLIEL
-660 GFGLTNN
+660 GFGLAKPEDT
-667 PDDANYYDSFRVMSG
+667 NYYDSFRVMSG
-682 INGICIKKDDNGN
+682 INGICIKKDANGN

-711 LENEADM
+711 LENENDM

-729 KSDNTY
+729 KSDGTY

-741 DSTVVGTL
+741 DSTVEGTL
-749 YKWMKDDGTNYY
+749 YKWIKNDNSNSNYY
-761 SLDKDGDKLVHWSD
+761 SLDESGSKLVHWSD
-775 SGIPLSSITLPSGV
+775 SGIPLSSITLPSGGH
-789 FKYSYSQL
+789 KDSYSQV
-797 IQKTFTSPLSFGDS
+797 IQKTFTNSLSFEDS
-811 AGNQQILY
+811 VGNSQILY

-826 LPVINNNSYTVYN
+826 LQVINNNSYTVYN
-839 VLTKVTETLTGTFN
+839 VLTKGTETLTGTFN
-853 SYIVQSHT
+853 SYIVKPHT
-861 SPGTIDLSKQT
+861 SPGSIDLSKQT

-880 STSISGFIFSLDD
+880 STSISGFIFSLNN
-893 TLPLHYISYT
+893 TLHYISYT
-903 NLIPTKENGFLYT
+903 GLIPTKEKGFLYT
-916 FGSSSMMIIDVYKYI
+916 VGSGQTRIIDVYKYI
-931 GTETYQLYK
+931 GTETYQLYI
-940 WTNDS
+940 WTNDN

-959 YVYSYSSTTNIAT
+959 YVYSYSNNTPT

-1020 NSNGIIDLGYLHSG
+1020 HSNGIIDLGYLHSG

-1090 PLSTGAIPTYLRQT
+1090 PLSTKAIPTYLRQT
-1104 DDVGVFNAKG
+1104 DDVGVFDAKG

-1134 YYCYTDNELYK
+1134 YYCYTDNEIYK

-1160 EIKLTIILRKSDGIV
+1160 EIKLTIILRKSDGSV
-1175 NTDTEVFT
+1175 NYDTEVFT
-1183 KTFNVSKSTQSGKIT
+1183 QTFDVSKGTQSGKIT
-1198 ITNLSYAIRETGIS
+1198 ITDLYNTIKETGIP
-1212 LEGYFGYS
+1212 LESYFGYS

-1226 PGQVKSGIKSDSHI
+1226 PGQVKSGISSNSHI

-1248 AQITQTSA
+1248 AQITQTSS

-1275 NCKFQWLGAMGLDDN
+1275 NCKFQWLGAMVSDANGNFDTN
-1290 NRFNKDYNY
+1290 ENY
-1299 CDEGGTFIVTIPS
+1299 RSQGGTFIVTIPS
-1312 IENGGTA
+1312 VTGGDAA
-1319 KNVVGLEITGYRDSS
+1319 KNVIGLELTGYKDSS
-1334 GKPVTPGISI
+1334 GNPAIPGISI

-1351 KLKIEDNT
+1351 KLKIENNT

>member
-19 LETAGHIYIK
+19 LETAGHIYVK

-50 PIVNE
+50 PIVNKI
-55 VVQPTEEVDLSD
+55 VQPTEEVDLSD

-119 VGSEELQFDWIY
+119 VGSEELQFDWI
-131 SFTKTKGPNNSF
+131 FDFAHTKGPNNTF

-150 DMDESSTHYNQLVW
+150 DMDESSEHYNQLVW

-250 ESSESSNNS
+250 ESSSNS
-259 DIWGNGIHHAN
+259 DIKGNGIHYAN

-306 PEHDETTGLNYY
+306 PEYDETTGLNYY

-403 KFQSPTDNEIECWFS
+403 KFQSPTDNEIECWFPVGI
-418 DDGATNNW
+418 DGVNKY

-431 NGDNEDNIKA
+431 NA
-441 TPNWPVS
+441 TNKEAIPNWPVS
-448 TWGDN
+448 TWGN
-453 HAEHLGD
+453 NLAEHLGD
-460 FYYVVA
+460 FYYVLE
-466 DNSNTTNINEK
+466 DNLSTTDNEK
-477 GLAYR
+477 DWAYR
-482 YIKKDDKYYWDKVSD
+482 YIKKDDKYYWDRVSD

-512 TADQALEKFSD
+512 TADQALNKLNK
-523 WAADGVISPLEVT
+523 WAEDGVISPFEIT
-536 DIETEYNFIIN
+536 EIETEYNFIIN
-547 DYKEQSYKATSLNLK
+547 DYKEQSKKFQDLGLTSKEWTTYDAKYTIYKGDLEGIVNWWNNP
-562 ETTEWTN
+562 ERTTE
-569 YNTAYNNYKTS
+569 
-580 LEKVFTWWNGIKSD
+580 
-594 PNTRIGTYPIP
+594 TYDIP
-605 NDFQTNLEAYYSAR
+605 AGFKDHMEGYYDAR
-619 STFINLAFKNSTADV
+619 SAFINLAFEASIADV

-647 ITGGLVMTGLIEL
+647 ITGGLIMTGLIEL
-660 GFGLTNN
+660 GFGLAK
-667 PDDANYYDSFRVMSG
+667 PEDANYYDSFRVMSG
-682 INGICIKKDDNGN
+682 INGICEKKDVSGN
-695 YDYTDPAVW
+695 YDYTDPAIW

-711 LENEADM
+711 LENENDM

-741 DSTVVGTL
+741 DSTVEGTL
-749 YKWMKDDGTNYY
+749 YKWTKNDSSNSNYY
-761 SLDKDGDKLVHWSD
+761 SLDEAGDKLVHWSD
-775 SGIPLSSITLPSGV
+775 SGIPLSSITLPSGG
-789 FKYSYSQL
+789 FKYLYSQL
-797 IQKTFTSPLSFGDS
+797 IQKTFTTPLSFGDS

-826 LPVINNNSYTVYN
+826 LQVINNNSYTVYN
-839 VLTKVTETLTGTFN
+839 VLTKATETLTGTFN

-861 SPGTIDLSKQT
+861 SPDSIDLSKQT
-872 IITYTPTD
+872 IITYTPTNN
-880 STSISGFIFSLDD
+880 TSIEGFIF
-893 TLPLHYISYT
+893 TLNGTLHYISYT
-903 NLIPTKENGFLYT
+903 GLIPTKEKGFLYT
-916 FGSSSMMIIDVYKYI
+916 KGSGQTMVIDVYKYI

-940 WTNDS
+940 WTNDN

-959 YVYSYSSTTNIAT
+959 YVYSYSNNTPT

-1090 PLSTGAIPTYLRQT
+1090 PLSTKAIPTYLRQT

-1122 IPEGWEYQLIPW
+1122 IPEDWEYQLIPW
-1134 YYCYTDNELYK
+1134 YYCYTDNEIYK
-1145 INYFNLEY
+1145 VNYFNLEY

-1160 EIKLTIILRKSDGIV
+1160 EIILTIILRKSDGSV
-1175 NTDTEVFT
+1175 NYDTVVFT
-1183 KTFNVSKSTQSGKIT
+1183 QTFKVSKNTQSGKIT
-1198 ITNLSYAIRETGIS
+1198 ITNLDNAIKETGIP
-1212 LEGYFGYS
+1212 LESYFGYS

-1226 PGQVKSGIKSDSHI
+1226 PGQVKSGISSNSHI

-1248 AQITQTSA
+1248 AQITQTSS

-1275 NCKFQWLGAMGLDDN
+1275 NCKFQWLGTMVLDANGNFDTTE
-1290 NRFNKDYNY
+1290 NY
-1299 CDEGGTFIVTIPS
+1299 RSQGGTFIVTIPS
-1312 IENGGTA
+1312 VTGGDAA
-1319 KNVVGLEITGYRDSS
+1319 KNVIGLELTGYKDSS
-1334 GKPVTPGISI
+1334 GNSATPGISI

-1351 KLKIEDNT
+1351 RLKIENNT

>member
-19 LETAGHIYIK
+19 LETAGHIYVK

-55 VVQPTEEVDLSD
+55 IVQPTEEVDLSD

-201 YIKNSEGNDEL
+201 YIKNSEGIDDI

-250 ESSESSNNS
+250 DTPINP
-259 DIWGNGIHHAN
+259 GNGIHNAN
-270 LDLDKNGMPL
+270 LDLDENGRPL

-306 PEHDETTGLNYY
+306 PEYDETTGLNYY

-361 LDFLHGK
+361 LDFLHGVFK
-368 FRIGS
+368 IGNDS
-373 DTEYLEWNGTNL
+373 NYLKWDGEKL
-385 NIKGGISVT
+385 NIKGSISVT

-403 KFQSPTDNEIECWFS
+403 KFQSPTDNEIECWFPV
-418 DDGATNNW
+418 GITGVNKY

-431 NGDNEDNIKA
+431 NVTNKEA

-453 HAEHLGD
+453 LAEHLGD
-460 FYYVVA
+460 FYYVLE
-466 DNSNTTNINEK
+466 DNSSTTDNEK
-477 GLAYR
+477 DRAYR
-482 YIKKDDKYYWDKVSD
+482 YIKKDDKYYWDIVSD

-512 TADQALEKFSD
+512 TADEALNKFSD
-523 WAADGVISPLEVT
+523 WAADGFISPVEVN
-536 DIETEYNFIIN
+536 DIKTEYNFIVK
-547 DYKEQSYKATSLNLK
+547 DYEEQSYKATTLNLK
-562 ETTEWTN
+562 ETTEWTD
-569 YNTAYNNYKTS
+569 YNTAYTNYKTS
-580 LEKVFTWWNGIKSD
+580 LEKVFTWWNGIKGD
-594 PNTRIGTYPIP
+594 PNTRTGVYEIP
-605 NDFQTNLEAYYSAR
+605 DDFQTNLETYYNTR
-619 STFINLAFKNSTADV
+619 STFINLVFKNSTTDI
-634 SYITAAIKKGRTD
+634 SYITAAIKKGKTD
-647 ITGGLVMTGLIEL
+647 ITGGLIMTGLIEL
-660 GFGLTNN
+660 GFGLAK

-682 INGICIKKDDNGN
+682 INGICEKRDASGN
-695 YDYTDPAVW
+695 YNYTDPAIW

-711 LENEADM
+711 LENEVDM
-718 NKPETCLLFIQ
+718 NKPETCLLFI
-729 KSDNTY
+729 KNSNDTY

-749 YKWMKDDGTNYY
+749 YKWTKNDSSNSY
-761 SLDKDGDKLVHWSD
+761 SLDKAGDKLVHWSD
-775 SGIPLSSITLPSGV
+775 SGIPLSSITLPSSG

-797 IQKTFTSPLSFGDS
+797 IQKTFTSSLSFEDS
-811 AGNQQILY
+811 AGNSQILY

-826 LPVINNNSYTVYN
+826 LQFINNNSYTVYN

-853 SYIVQSHT
+853 SYIVKSHT
-861 SPGTIDLSKQT
+861 SPGSIDLSKQT
-872 IITYTPTD
+872 IITYTPTN
-880 STSISGFIFSLDD
+880 STNIEGFIF
-893 TLPLHYISYT
+893 TLNGTNHYISYAGLT
-903 NLIPTKENGFLYT
+903 TTKENGFLYT
-916 FGSSSMMIIDVYKYI
+916 LGSGSTMIIDVYKYI
-931 GTETYQLYK
+931 GTETYILYK
-940 WTNDS
+940 WTNDNNE
-945 GSIYTLDDYLTKPK
+945 SIYTLDDYLTKPK
-959 YVYSYSSTTNIAT
+959 YVYSYSNNTPT
-972 YLKNYTVADHFINW
+972 YLKNYTVVDHFINW

-1061 RARAKDYY
+1061 RARAKNYY

-1090 PLSTGAIPTYLRQT
+1090 PLSTGAIPTYLRQA
-1104 DDVGVFNAKG
+1104 DNISMFDAKG
-1114 SVMYGAVN
+1114 SVMYGTVS
-1122 IPEGWEYQLIPW
+1122 IPENWEYQLIPW
-1134 YYCYTDNELYK
+1134 YNCYTDNEIYK
-1145 INYFNLEY
+1145 INYFNLDY

-1160 EIKLTIILRKSDGIV
+1160 TIKLTIVLRKSNGIV
-1175 NTDTEVFT
+1175 NNDTEVFT
-1183 KTFNVSKSTQSGKIT
+1183 KTFNVSKDTQEGSIT
-1198 ITNLSYAIRETGIS
+1198 VDNLYNTIKAGIS
-1212 LEGYFGYS
+1212 LTSYYSYS
-1220 LFMTLS
+1220 LIMKLS
-1226 PGQVKSGIKSDSHI
+1226 PGQVKSGITSDSW
-1240 IIRRGPCE
+1240 IRINRGTCE

-1256 SIKKG
+1256 SIKEG

-1275 NCKFQWLGAMGLDDN
+1275 NCKFQWLGAMEQNSYGD
-1290 NRFNKDYNY
+1290 FSNY
-1299 CDEGGTFIVTIPS
+1299 CSQGGTFIVTIPS
-1312 IENGGTA
+1312 EAGGDAA
-1319 KNVVGLEITGYRDSS
+1319 KNVIGLELTGYKDSS
-1334 GKPVTPGISI
+1334 GNNLTPGISI

-1351 KLKIEDNT
+1351 RLKIENNT

>member
-19 LETAGHIYIK
+19 LETAGHIYVK

-119 VGSEELQFDWIY
+119 VGSEELQFDWI
-131 SFTKTKGPNNSF
+131 FDFAHTKGPNNTF

-250 ESSESSNNS
+250 DTPINP
-259 DIWGNGIHHAN
+259 GNGLHNAN
-270 LDLDKNGMPL
+270 LDLDENGIPL

-294 QVVYSSEAIKFG
+294 KVVYSSEAIKFG
-306 PEHDETTGLNYY
+306 PEYDETTGLNYY

-361 LDFLHGK
+361 LDFLHGIFK
-368 FRIGS
+368 IGNDS
-373 DTEYLEWNGTNL
+373 DYLKWDGKKL
-385 NIKGGISVT
+385 DIKGSISVT
-394 GGELKTELE
+394 GGSLQTELE
-403 KFQSPTDNEIECWFS
+403 KFQSPTDNEIECWFPIGI
-418 DDGATNNW
+418 DGVNKY

-431 NGDNEDNIKA
+431 NATNKEA

-448 TWGDN
+448 TWGN
-453 HAEHLGD
+453 NLAEHLGD
-460 FYYVVA
+460 FYYVLE
-466 DNSNTTNINEK
+466 DNPNTTDNEK
-477 GLAYR
+477 DWAYR
-482 YIKKDDKYYWDKVSD
+482 YIKKDDKYYWDRVSD

-512 TADQALEKFSD
+512 TADQALKKFSD
-523 WAADGVISPLEVT
+523 WAADGVISPLEVI

-547 DYKEQSYKATSLNLK
+547 DYEEQSYKATSLNLK

-569 YNTAYNNYKTS
+569 YNAAYTNYEKS
-580 LEKVFTWWNGIKSD
+580 LKDVLDWWDGIKSYPD
-594 PNTRIGTYPIP
+594 KRTGTYPIP
-605 NDFQTNLEAYYSAR
+605 KNFKTNLDSYYSTR
-619 STFINLAFKNSTADV
+619 SLFINLALSSSLVDI

-647 ITGGLVMTGLIEL
+647 ITGGLIMTGLIEL
-660 GFGLTNN
+660 GFGLAK

-682 INGICIKKDDNGN
+682 INGICIKKDANGN
-695 YDYTDPAVW
+695 YNYTDPAVW

-711 LENEADM
+711 LENENDM

-729 KSDNTY
+729 KSDGTY

-741 DSTVVGTL
+741 DSTVEGTL
-749 YKWMKDDGTNYY
+749 YKWIKNDNSNSNYY
-761 SLDKDGDKLVHWSD
+761 SLDESGSKLVHWSD
-775 SGIPLSSITLPSGV
+775 SGIPLSSITLPSGG

-797 IQKTFTSPLSFGDS
+797 IQKTFTNSLSFEDS
-811 AGNQQILY
+811 VGNSQILY

-826 LPVINNNSYTVYN
+826 LQVINNNSYTVYN
-839 VLTKVTETLTGTFN
+839 VLTKGTETLTGTFN
-853 SYIVQSHT
+853 SYIVKSHT
-861 SPGTIDLSKQT
+861 SPGSFDLSKQT
-872 IITYTPTD
+872 IITYTPTNN
-880 STSISGFIFSLDD
+880 TSIEGFIFTLND
-893 TLPLHYISYT
+893 TLHYISYT
-903 NLIPTKENGFLYT
+903 GLIPTKEKGFLYT
-916 FGSSSMMIIDVYKYI
+916 VGSGQTMVIDVYKYI
-931 GTETYQLYK
+931 GTETYQLYE
-940 WTNDS
+940 WTNDN

-959 YVYSYSSTTNIAT
+959 YVYSYSNNTPT

-1039 IGTKSNK
+1039 IGTESNK

-1090 PLSTGAIPTYLRQT
+1090 PLSTKAIPTYLRQT

-1134 YYCYTDNELYK
+1134 YYCYTDNEIYK

-1160 EIKLTIILRKSDGIV
+1160 EIKLTIILRKSDGSV
-1175 NTDTEVFT
+1175 NKDTVVFEQ
-1183 KTFNVSKSTQSGKIT
+1183 TFKVSKGTQSGKIT
-1198 ITNLSYAIRETGIS
+1198 ITNLDNSIKKTGIP
-1212 LEGYFGYS
+1212 LESYFGYS

-1226 PGQVKSGIKSDSHI
+1226 PGQVKSGISSNSHI

-1248 AQITQTSA
+1248 AQITQTSS

-1275 NCKFQWLGAMGLDDN
+1275 NCKFQWLGAMVSDADGNFDTN
-1290 NRFNKDYNY
+1290 ENY
-1299 CDEGGTFIVTIPS
+1299 RSQGGTFIVTIPS
-1312 IENGGTA
+1312 VTGGDAA
-1319 KNVVGLEITGYRDSS
+1319 KNVIGLELTGYRDSS
-1334 GKPVTPGISI
+1334 GNKPTPGISI

-1351 KLKIEDNT
+1351 RLKIEDNT